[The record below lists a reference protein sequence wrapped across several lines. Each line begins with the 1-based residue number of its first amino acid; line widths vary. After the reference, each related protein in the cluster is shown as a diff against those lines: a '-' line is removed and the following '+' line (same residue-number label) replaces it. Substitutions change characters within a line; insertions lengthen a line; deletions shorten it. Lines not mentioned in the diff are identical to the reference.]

1 MSEEV
6 NLSEESNNSENEANN
21 PENEAN
27 NSENEPLDQ
36 KELLEDVAEIRQM
49 IHQQR
54 FAECN
59 PMLFAIIKNCPNQQ
73 PYIHRLVQGLLSTV
87 IANLSLFQRKKM
99 SSVMLGFLKQDA
111 KAIKEFEIPET
122 TPETRAKLVS
132 EAISELDQFL
142 VDVEMDIRSELGVF
156 KDLKKKGEEIDV
168 KEVKPTLEK
177 FVSREAMLFLN
188 HDLSKEEQDQAS
200 ATLYQEW
207 EECREKIFGR
217 FVSSGHWNDEER
229 AEVKDTILSPT
240 VDSLTS
246 QLLVS
251 AITLSAATVFDMG
264 KFTLLYDI
272 YRQTDDDEVKVRALL
287 GWLLVSMNSSC
298 YEQHPDFLSFAEQL
312 TEDCKNDSDLLAEII
327 KAQKMLAV
335 TVFSEQKSIDY
346 TNDIM
351 SSLSKRFLGDLKNKV
366 ADLLEADEDMRNIFG
381 VEDDEETSDEE
392 SPIRSVDINTDEDG
406 DPALN
411 VGVDSPLSMD
421 EMMDKGIDILLPQFK
436 MLRDQTEFFTHLYNW
451 FMPFYLKNPHIT
463 EALGF
468 VDEKRKFC
476 KAFCSTARSCPADA
490 YSLANLI
497 VSHPNEIPENIVDC
511 YDDPEDEEDGSK
523 PADEEEIVNEFFKE
537 PEEHRAKRIRINY
550 IRNLLR
556 FSKFYKEKDEL
567 FTILDELDDDKPA
580 YAVLAG
586 PLFQDE
592 FFDKYRMAIARYSFR
607 REFPDMVDVM
617 LEGVPCDT
625 LEMHFMKGWV
635 CMQKE
640 DDHSLRMAVDHFK
653 EMLKMQPDMKPVYLQ
668 LGICYRKLCQVD
680 EYLENFDKLMEFK
693 DSFSEEELFE
703 LKLEKLKFI
712 VMNNRLEEAMPLAY
726 ELDYT
731 HPESQMAGA
740 LLTQLLIKI
749 GGEHTEGNFQKA
761 HQRLDEYFAE
771 VNELFGS
778 FEKMKKSGKDPKN
791 MMMQAMDL
799 FFKMMKNDKAAEAYN
814 NYSLGLLALIEH
826 QPKKAVGP
834 FFRAYA
840 YYEDKDQDVF
850 FEVLREDY
858 KWLKNYGCSFTDIM
872 IIYNQVVAEHQQSQ
886 EELKKYADKSE

>member
-6 NLSEESNNSENEANN
+6 NLSEESNN
-21 PENEAN
+21 PEEV
-27 NSENEPLDQ
+27 LDQ
-36 KELLEDVAEIRQM
+36 DELLEKIDEMRQL

-54 FAECN
+54 FTECKPLLVAVFTPLPSN
-59 PMLFAIIKNCPNQQ
+59 KQYVN
-73 PYIHRLVQGLLSTV
+73 RLLQSLLTALA
-87 IANLSLFQRKKM
+87 ANMSLFQRKKIPDG
-99 SSVMLGFLKQDA
+99 VFGFPLQH
-111 KAIKEFEIPET
+111 IKSFEELDIPEM
-122 TPETRAKLVS
+122 TPETRAKYIS
-132 EAISELDQFL
+132 SAISGLDQL
-142 VDVEMDIRSELGVF
+142 LEDIEMDIRSDQGVF
-156 KDLKKKGEEIDV
+156 KDLKKQGEAIDI

-217 FVSSGHWNDEER
+217 FVSSGYWNDEER
-229 AEVKDTILSPT
+229 AVVKDTILSPT

-272 YRQTDDDEVKVRALL
+272 YRLADDDEVKVRALL
-287 GWLLVSMNSSC
+287 GWLLVSTNCGC
-298 YEQHPDFLSFAEQL
+298 YEQQPDFRSFAEQL
-312 TEDCKNDSDLLAEII
+312 TEDCKNDPDLLADII

-351 SSLSKRFLGDLKNKV
+351 ASLSKRFLGDLKDKV
-366 ADLLEADEDMRNIFG
+366 ADLLEADEDMRNIF
-381 VEDDEETSDEE
+381 EIDEDEETSEE

-406 DPALN
+406 IDNLDA
-411 VGVDSPLSMD
+411 DIESPLSMD

-511 YDDPEDEEDGSK
+511 YDDPEDEGDGSE

-537 PEEHRAKRIRINY
+537 PGEHRAKRIRINY
-550 IRNLLR
+550 IRNLMR
-556 FSKFYKEKDEL
+556 FSKFYTAKDEI
-567 FTILDELDDDKPA
+567 FNILDELDDDKPA

-586 PLFQDE
+586 PLFQDK

-607 REFPDMVDVM
+607 REFPDLVEVM

-635 CMQKE
+635 CMQKG
-640 DDHSLRMAVDHFK
+640 DNHSLCMAVDHFK
-653 EMLKMQPDMKPVYLQ
+653 KMLKIKPDMKQVYLQ
-668 LGICYRKLCQVD
+668 LGICYRNLIQVD

-703 LKLEKLKFI
+703 LKLDKLKFI
-712 VMNNRLEEAMPLAY
+712 VMNNRFEEAMPLAY

-731 HPESQMAGA
+731 HPENQMAGA

-749 GGEHTEGNFQKA
+749 GGEHAEENFLKA

-771 VNELFGS
+771 ANELFGS
-778 FEKMKKSGKDPKN
+778 FDKMKKEGKDTKN

-826 QPKKAVGP
+826 QPKKAMGP

-840 YYEDKDQDVF
+840 YYVEKDENVF
-850 FEVLREDY
+850 FEALKEDY
-858 KWLKNYGCSFTDIM
+858 KWLKNYGCSYTDLM
-872 IIYNQVVAEHQQSQ
+872 IIYNQVVAEHQKSQ
-886 EELKKYADKSE
+886 EEIKKYADKSE

>member
-6 NLSEESNNSENEANN
+6 NLSEESNN
-21 PENEAN
+21 PEEDV
-27 NSENEPLDQ
+27 LDQ
-36 KELLEDVAEIRQM
+36 DFLLEKVDEMRDL

-54 FAECN
+54 FTECK
-59 PMLFAIIKNCPNQQ
+59 PILVEIFENCPNHKQ
-73 PYIHRLVQGLLSTV
+73 YMRRLMHGLLKTV
-87 IANLSLFQRKKM
+87 LANMSLLQCKKLPDD
-99 SSVMLGFLKQDA
+99 MLGFLKQYVKPSEELD
-111 KAIKEFEIPET
+111 IPEM
-122 TPETRAKLVS
+122 TPEARTKFVFGAV
-132 EAISELDQFL
+132 SELDQLL
-142 VDVEMDIRSELGVF
+142 VDIEMDIRSDQGIF
-156 KDLKKKGEEIDV
+156 KDLKKQGEAIDI

-200 ATLYQEW
+200 ARLYQEW
-207 EECREKIFGR
+207 EVYREKIFDR
-217 FVSSGHWNDEER
+217 FVSSGYWNNEER
-229 AEVKDTILSPT
+229 AVVKDTILSPT

-272 YRQTDDDEVKVRALL
+272 YRLADDDEVKVRALL
-287 GWLLVSMNSSC
+287 GWLLVSTNCGS
-298 YEQHPDFLSFAEQL
+298 YEQQPDFRSFAEQL
-312 TEDCKNDSDLLAEII
+312 TEDCKNDPDLLAEII

-351 SSLSKRFLGDLKNKV
+351 ASLSKRFLDDLRDKV

-381 VEDDEETSDEE
+381 IEDDEETSEE
-392 SPIRSVDINTDEDG
+392 SPIRSDDTNTDEDRIPNL
-406 DPALN
+406 DA
-411 VGVDSPLSMD
+411 DIESPLSMD

-511 YDDPEDEEDGSK
+511 YDDPEDEEDGSES
-523 PADEEEIVNEFFKE
+523 ADEEEIVKEFFNE

-550 IRNLLR
+550 IRNLMR
-556 FSKFYKEKDEL
+556 FSKFYTAKDEI
-567 FTILDELDDDKPA
+567 FNIFDELDDDKPA

-586 PLFQDE
+586 PLFLDE
-592 FFDKYRMAIARYSFR
+592 FFDKYRMVIARFSFR
-607 REFPDMVDVM
+607 REFPDLVEVM

-635 CMQKE
+635 CMQKG
-640 DDHSLRMAVDHFK
+640 DNHSLRMAVDYFK
-653 EMLKMQPDMKPVYLQ
+653 KMLKIKPDMKQVYLQ
-668 LGICYRKLCQVD
+668 LGTCYRNLIQVD

-703 LKLEKLKFI
+703 LKLDKLKFI
-712 VMNNRLEEAMPLAY
+712 VMNNRFEEAMPLAY

-731 HPESQMAGA
+731 HPENQMAGA

-749 GGEHTEGNFQKA
+749 GGEHAEENFQKA

-778 FEKMKKSGKDPKN
+778 FEKMKKAGKDTKN

-799 FFKMMKNDKAAEAYN
+799 FFKMMKNDKLAEAYN

-826 QPKKAVGP
+826 QPKKAMGP
-834 FFRAYA
+834 FFRVYA
-840 YYEDKDQDVF
+840 YYVEKDENVF
-850 FEVLREDY
+850 FEALKEDY
-858 KWLKNYGCSFTDIM
+858 KWLKNYGCSYTDLM
-872 IIYNQVVAEHQQSQ
+872 IIYNQVVAEHQKSQ
-886 EELKKYADKSE
+886 EEIKKYADKSE

>member
-6 NLSEESNNSENEANN
+6 NLSEESNSQEEV
-21 PENEAN
+21 
-27 NSENEPLDQ
+27 LDQ
-36 KELLEDVAEIRQM
+36 DFLLEKVDEMRDL

-54 FAECN
+54 FAECK
-59 PMLFAIIKNCPNQQ
+59 PMLVAIFENCPNHKQ
-73 PYIHRLVQGLLSTV
+73 YMRRLMHGLLTTV
-87 IANLSLFQRKKM
+87 LANMSLLQRKKLPDD
-99 SSVMLGFLKQDA
+99 MLGILKQYVKPSEELD
-111 KAIKEFEIPET
+111 IPAM
-122 TPETRAKLVS
+122 TPEARTKFVFGAV
-132 EAISELDQFL
+132 SELDQL
-142 VDVEMDIRSELGVF
+142 LEDIEMDIRSEQGIF
-156 KDLKKKGEEIDV
+156 KDLKKLGEEIDI
-168 KEVKPTLEK
+168 KEVKPTLER

-200 ATLYQEW
+200 ARLYQEW
-207 EECREKIFGR
+207 EEYREKIFDR
-217 FVSSGHWNDEER
+217 FVTAGYWNDEER
-229 AEVKDTILSPT
+229 AVVKDTILSPT

-272 YRQTDDDEVKVRALL
+272 YRLADDDEVKVRALL
-287 GWLLVSMNSSC
+287 GWLLVSTNCGC
-298 YEQHPDFLSFAEQL
+298 YEQQPDFRSFAEQL
-312 TEDCKNDSDLLAEII
+312 TEDCKNDPDLLAEII

-351 SSLSKRFLGDLKNKV
+351 ASLSKRFLGDLKDKV
-366 ADLLEADEDMRNIFG
+366 ANLLEADEDMQNIFG
-381 VEDDEETSDEE
+381 IEDDEETSEE

-406 DPALN
+406 IPNLD
-411 VGVDSPLSMD
+411 VDMDSPLSMD

-511 YDDPEDEEDGSK
+511 YDDPEDEEDGSES
-523 PADEEEIVNEFFKE
+523 ADEEEIVNEFFKE
-537 PEEHRAKRIRINY
+537 PGEHRAKRIRINY

-556 FSKFYKEKDEL
+556 FSKFYTAKDEI
-567 FTILDELDDDKPA
+567 FNILDELDDDKPA

-607 REFPDMVDVM
+607 REFPDLVEVM

-635 CMQKE
+635 CMQKG

-653 EMLKMQPDMKPVYLQ
+653 KMLKIKPDMKQVYLQ
-668 LGICYRKLCQVD
+668 LGICYRNLIQVD

-703 LKLEKLKFI
+703 LKLDKLKFI
-712 VMNNRLEEAMPLAY
+712 VMNNRFEEAMPLAY

-731 HPESQMAGA
+731 HPENQMAGA

-749 GGEHTEGNFQKA
+749 GGEHAEENFQKA

-771 VNELFGS
+771 ANELFGS
-778 FEKMKKSGKDPKN
+778 FEKMKKEGKDTKN

-826 QPKKAVGP
+826 QPKKAMGP

-840 YYEDKDQDVF
+840 YYVEKDENVF
-850 FEVLREDY
+850 FEALKEDY
-858 KWLKNYGCSFTDIM
+858 KWLKNYGCSYTDLM
-872 IIYNQVVAEHQQSQ
+872 IIYNQVVAEHQQT
-886 EELKKYADKSE
+886 EDELKKYADKSE

>member
-6 NLSEESNNSENEANN
+6 NLSEESNSQEEV
-21 PENEAN
+21 
-27 NSENEPLDQ
+27 LDQ
-36 KELLEDVAEIRQM
+36 DFLLEKVDEMRDL

-54 FAECN
+54 FAECK
-59 PMLFAIIKNCPNQQ
+59 PMLVAIFENCPNHKQ
-73 PYIHRLVQGLLSTV
+73 YMRRLMHGLLTTV
-87 IANLSLFQRKKM
+87 LANMSLLQRKKLPDD
-99 SSVMLGFLKQDA
+99 MLGILKQYVKPSEELD
-111 KAIKEFEIPET
+111 IPEM
-122 TPETRAKLVS
+122 TPEARMKFVFGAV
-132 EAISELDQFL
+132 SELDQLL
-142 VDVEMDIRSELGVF
+142 VDIEMDIRSEQGIF
-156 KDLKKKGEEIDV
+156 KDLKKQGEAIDI

-188 HDLSKEEQDQAS
+188 HDLSKEEQNQAS
-200 ATLYQEW
+200 ARLYQEW
-207 EECREKIFGR
+207 EEYREKIFDR
-217 FVSSGHWNDEER
+217 FVTAGYWNDEER
-229 AEVKDTILSPT
+229 AVVKDTILSPT

-272 YRQTDDDEVKVRALL
+272 YRLADDDEVKVRALL
-287 GWLLVSMNSSC
+287 GWLLVSTNCGC
-298 YEQHPDFLSFAEQL
+298 YEQQPDFRSFAEQL

-351 SSLSKRFLGDLKNKV
+351 SSLSKRFLGDLKDKV
-366 ADLLEADEDMRNIFG
+366 ANLLEADEDMQNIFG
-381 VEDDEETSDEE
+381 IEDDEETSEE

-406 DPALN
+406 IPNLD
-411 VGVDSPLSMD
+411 VDMDSPLSMD

-511 YDDPEDEEDGSK
+511 YDDPEDEGDGSE

-537 PEEHRAKRIRINY
+537 PGEHRAKRIRINY

-556 FSKFYKEKDEL
+556 FSKFYTAKDEI
-567 FTILDELDDDKPA
+567 FNILDELDDDKPA

-607 REFPDMVDVM
+607 REFPDLVDV
-617 LEGVPCDT
+617 LLKGVPCDS
-625 LEMHFMKGWV
+625 LEMHFMQGWV
-635 CMQKE
+635 CIQKG

-653 EMLKMQPDMKPVYLQ
+653 KMLKIKPDMKQVYLQ
-668 LGICYRKLCQVD
+668 LGICYRNLIQVD

-703 LKLEKLKFI
+703 LKLDKLKFI
-712 VMNNRLEEAMPLAY
+712 VMNNRFEEAMPLAY

-731 HPESQMAGA
+731 HPENQMAGA

-749 GGEHTEGNFQKA
+749 GGEHAEENFQKA

-771 VNELFGS
+771 ANELFGS
-778 FEKMKKSGKDPKN
+778 FEKMKKEGKDTKN

-826 QPKKAVGP
+826 QPKKAMGP

-840 YYEDKDQDVF
+840 YYVEKDENVF
-850 FEVLREDY
+850 FEALKEDY
-858 KWLKNYGCSFTDIM
+858 KWLKNYGCSYTDLM
-872 IIYNQVVAEHQQSQ
+872 IIYNQIVAEHQQSQ
-886 EELKKYADKSE
+886 EEIKKYADKSE

>member
-6 NLSEESNNSENEANN
+6 NLSEESNN
-21 PENEAN
+21 PEEV
-27 NSENEPLDQ
+27 LDQ
-36 KELLEDVAEIRQM
+36 DELLEKIDEMRQL

-54 FAECN
+54 FTECKPLLVAVFTPLPSN
-59 PMLFAIIKNCPNQQ
+59 KQYVN
-73 PYIHRLVQGLLSTV
+73 RLLQSLLTALA
-87 IANLSLFQRKKM
+87 ANMSLFQRKKIPDG
-99 SSVMLGFLKQDA
+99 VFGFPLQHNKS
-111 KAIKEFEIPET
+111 FEELDIPEM
-122 TPETRAKLVS
+122 TPETRAKYIS
-132 EAISELDQFL
+132 SAISGLDQL
-142 VDVEMDIRSELGVF
+142 LEDIEMDIRSDQGVF
-156 KDLKKKGEEIDV
+156 KDLKKQGEAIDI

-200 ATLYQEW
+200 ARLYQEW

-217 FVSSGHWNDEER
+217 FVSSGYWNDEER
-229 AEVKDTILSPT
+229 AVVKDTILSPT

-272 YRQTDDDEVKVRALL
+272 YRLADDDEVKVRALL
-287 GWLLVSMNSSC
+287 GWLLVSTNCGC
-298 YEQHPDFLSFAEQL
+298 YEQQPDFRSFAEQL

-351 SSLSKRFLGDLKNKV
+351 ASLSKRFLGDLKDKV
-366 ADLLEADEDMRNIFG
+366 ANLLEADEDMRNIF
-381 VEDDEETSDEE
+381 EIDEDEETSEEE

-406 DPALN
+406 VDNLN

-436 MLRDQTEFFTHLYNW
+436 MLRDQTDFFTHLYNW
-451 FMPFYLKNPHIT
+451 FMPFYLKNPHVT

-497 VSHPNEIPENIVDC
+497 ISHPNEIPENIVDC
-511 YDDPEDEEDGSK
+511 YDDPEDEGDGSE

-537 PEEHRAKRIRINY
+537 PGEHRAKRIRINY

-556 FSKFYKEKDEL
+556 FSKFYKGKDEL

-607 REFPDMVDVM
+607 REFPDMVEVM

-640 DDHSLRMAVDHFK
+640 DDHSLRMAVSHFK
-653 EMLKMQPDMKPVYLQ
+653 EMLKMQPDMKQVYLQ
-668 LGICYRKLCQVD
+668 LGICYRNLIQVD

-703 LKLEKLKFI
+703 LKLDKLKFI
-712 VMNNRLEEAMPLAY
+712 VMNNRFEEAMPLAY

-731 HPESQMAGA
+731 HPENQMAGA

-749 GGEHTEGNFQKA
+749 GGEHAEENFQKA

-771 VNELFGS
+771 ANELFGS
-778 FEKMKKSGKDPKN
+778 FEKMKKEGKDTKN

-826 QPKKAVGP
+826 QPKKALEP

-840 YYEDKDQDVF
+840 YYVEKDENVF
-850 FEVLREDY
+850 FEALKEDY
-858 KWLKNYGCSFTDIM
+858 KWLKNYGCSYTDLM
-872 IIYNQVVAEHQQSQ
+872 IIYNQVVAEHQQT
-886 EELKKYADKSE
+886 EDELKKYADKSE

>member
-6 NLSEESNNSENEANN
+6 NLSEESNN
-21 PENEAN
+21 PEEDV
-27 NSENEPLDQ
+27 LDQ
-36 KELLEDVAEIRQM
+36 DFLLEKVDEMRQL

-54 FAECN
+54 FSECK
-59 PMLFAIIKNCPNQQ
+59 PMLVEVFTPFSSNKQYINRLMQSLLTSLFANM
-73 PYIHRLVQGLLSTV
+73 
-87 IANLSLFQRKKM
+87 SLFQRKKIPDGVFGIPIQHNK
-99 SSVMLGFLKQDA
+99 S
-111 KAIKEFEIPET
+111 FEELDIPEM
-122 TPETRAKLVS
+122 TPEARAKYIS
-132 EAISELDQFL
+132 NAISELDQL
-142 VDVEMDIRSELGVF
+142 LEDIEMDIRSEQGIF
-156 KDLKKKGEEIDV
+156 KDLKKQGEEIDI

-188 HDLSKEEQDQAS
+188 HDLSKEDQDQAS
-200 ATLYQEW
+200 ARLYQEW
-207 EECREKIFGR
+207 EEYREKIFDR
-217 FVSSGHWNDEER
+217 FVSSGYWNDEER
-229 AEVKDTILSPT
+229 AVVKDTILSPT

-272 YRQTDDDEVKVRALL
+272 YRLADDDEVKVRALL
-287 GWLLVSMNSSC
+287 GWLLVSTNCGC
-298 YEQHPDFLSFAEQL
+298 YEQQPDFRSFAEQL

-351 SSLSKRFLGDLKNKV
+351 SSLSKRFLGDLKDKV
-366 ADLLEADEDMRNIFG
+366 ADLLEADEDMRNLFEID
-381 VEDDEETSDEE
+381 EDEETSEEE

-406 DPALN
+406 VDNLN

-436 MLRDQTEFFTHLYNW
+436 MLRDQTDFFTHLYNW
-451 FMPFYLKNPHIT
+451 FMPFYLKNPHVT

-497 VSHPNEIPENIVDC
+497 ISHPNEIPENIVDC
-511 YDDPEDEEDGSK
+511 YDDPEDEGDGSE

-537 PEEHRAKRIRINY
+537 PGEHRAKRIRINY

-607 REFPDMVDVM
+607 REFPDLVEVM

-640 DDHSLRMAVDHFK
+640 DDHSLRMAVSHFK
-653 EMLKMQPDMKPVYLQ
+653 KMLKIKPDMKQVYLQ
-668 LGICYRKLCQVD
+668 LGICYRNLIQVD

-703 LKLEKLKFI
+703 LKLDKLKFI
-712 VMNNRLEEAMPLAY
+712 VMNNRFEEAMPLAY

-731 HPESQMAGA
+731 HPENQMAGA

-749 GGEHTEGNFQKA
+749 GGEHAEENFQKA

-771 VNELFGS
+771 ANELFGS
-778 FEKMKKSGKDPKN
+778 FEKMKKEGKDTKN

-826 QPKKAVGP
+826 QPKKAMGP

-840 YYEDKDQDVF
+840 YYVEKDENVF
-850 FEVLREDY
+850 FEALKEDY
-858 KWLKNYGCSFTDIM
+858 KWLKNYGCSYTDLM
-872 IIYNQVVAEHQQSQ
+872 IIYNQVVAEHQKSQ
-886 EELKKYADKSE
+886 EEIKKYADKSE

>member
-6 NLSEESNNSENEANN
+6 NLSEESNN
-21 PENEAN
+21 PEEDV
-27 NSENEPLDQ
+27 LDQ
-36 KELLEDVAEIRQM
+36 DFLLEKVDEMRDL

-54 FAECN
+54 FTECK
-59 PMLFAIIKNCPNQQ
+59 PILVAIFENCPNHKQ
-73 PYIHRLVQGLLSTV
+73 YMRRLMHGLLKTV
-87 IANLSLFQRKKM
+87 LANMSLLQCKKLPDD
-99 SSVMLGFLKQDA
+99 MLGFLKQYVKPSEELD
-111 KAIKEFEIPET
+111 IPEM
-122 TPETRAKLVS
+122 TPEARTKFVFGAV
-132 EAISELDQFL
+132 SELDQLL
-142 VDVEMDIRSELGVF
+142 VDIEMDIRSDQGIF
-156 KDLKKKGEEIDV
+156 KDLKKQGEAIDI

-200 ATLYQEW
+200 ARLYQEW
-207 EECREKIFGR
+207 EEYREKIFDR
-217 FVSSGHWNDEER
+217 FVSSGYWNNEER
-229 AEVKDTILSPT
+229 AVVKDTILSPT

-272 YRQTDDDEVKVRALL
+272 YRLADDDEVKVRALL
-287 GWLLVSMNSSC
+287 GWLLVSTNCGC
-298 YEQHPDFLSFAEQL
+298 YEQQPDFRSFAEQL
-312 TEDCKNDSDLLAEII
+312 TEDCKNDPDLLAEII

-351 SSLSKRFLGDLKNKV
+351 ASLSKRFLDDLRDKV

-381 VEDDEETSDEE
+381 IEDDEETSEE
-392 SPIRSVDINTDEDG
+392 SPIRSDDTNTDEDRIPNL
-406 DPALN
+406 DA
-411 VGVDSPLSMD
+411 DIESPLSMD

-511 YDDPEDEEDGSK
+511 YDDPEDEEDGSES
-523 PADEEEIVNEFFKE
+523 ADEEEIVKEFFNE

-550 IRNLLR
+550 IRNLMR
-556 FSKFYKEKDEL
+556 FSKFYTAKDEI
-567 FTILDELDDDKPA
+567 FNIFDELDDDKPA

-607 REFPDMVDVM
+607 REFPDLVEVM

-635 CMQKE
+635 CMQKG
-640 DDHSLRMAVDHFK
+640 DNHSLRMAVDHFK
-653 EMLKMQPDMKPVYLQ
+653 KMLKIKPDMKQVYLQ
-668 LGICYRKLCQVD
+668 LGTCYRNLIQVD

-703 LKLEKLKFI
+703 LKLDKLKFI
-712 VMNNRLEEAMPLAY
+712 VMNNRFEEAMPLAY

-731 HPESQMAGA
+731 HPENQMAGA

-749 GGEHTEGNFQKA
+749 GGEHAEENFQKA

-778 FEKMKKSGKDPKN
+778 FEKMKKAGKDTKN

-799 FFKMMKNDKAAEAYN
+799 FFKMMKNDKLAEAYN

-826 QPKKAVGP
+826 QPKKAMGP
-834 FFRAYA
+834 FFRVYA
-840 YYEDKDQDVF
+840 YYVEKDENVF
-850 FEVLREDY
+850 FEALKEDY
-858 KWLKNYGCSFTDIM
+858 KWLKNYGCSYTDLM
-872 IIYNQVVAEHQQSQ
+872 IIYNQVVAEHQKSQ
-886 EELKKYADKSE
+886 EEIKKYADKSE

>member
-6 NLSEESNNSENEANN
+6 NLSEESNN
-21 PENEAN
+21 PEEDV
-27 NSENEPLDQ
+27 LDQ
-36 KELLEDVAEIRQM
+36 DFLLEKVDEMRDL

-54 FAECN
+54 FTECK
-59 PMLFAIIKNCPNQQ
+59 PILVAIFENCPNHKQ
-73 PYIHRLVQGLLSTV
+73 YMRRLMHGLLKTV
-87 IANLSLFQRKKM
+87 LANMSLLQCKKLPDD
-99 SSVMLGFLKQDA
+99 MLGFLKQYVKPSEELD
-111 KAIKEFEIPET
+111 IPEM
-122 TPETRAKLVS
+122 TPEARTKFVFGAV
-132 EAISELDQFL
+132 SELDQLL
-142 VDVEMDIRSELGVF
+142 VDIEMDIRSDQGIF
-156 KDLKKKGEEIDV
+156 KDLKKQGEAIDI

-200 ATLYQEW
+200 ARLYQEW
-207 EECREKIFGR
+207 EEYREKIFDR
-217 FVSSGHWNDEER
+217 FVSSGYWNNEER
-229 AEVKDTILSPT
+229 AVVKDTILSPT

-272 YRQTDDDEVKVRALL
+272 YRLADDDEVKVRALL
-287 GWLLVSMNSSC
+287 GWLLVSTNCGS
-298 YEQHPDFLSFAEQL
+298 YEQQPDFRSFAEQL
-312 TEDCKNDSDLLAEII
+312 TEDCKNDPDLLAEII

-351 SSLSKRFLGDLKNKV
+351 ASLSKRFLDDLRDKV

-381 VEDDEETSDEE
+381 IEDDEETSEE
-392 SPIRSVDINTDEDG
+392 SPIRSDDTNTDEDRIPNL
-406 DPALN
+406 DA
-411 VGVDSPLSMD
+411 DIESPLSMD

-497 VSHPNEIPENIVDC
+497 VSHSNEIPENIVDC
-511 YDDPEDEEDGSK
+511 YDDPEDEEDGSES
-523 PADEEEIVNEFFKE
+523 ADEEEIVKEFFNE

-550 IRNLLR
+550 IRNLMR
-556 FSKFYKEKDEL
+556 FSKFYTAKDEI
-567 FTILDELDDDKPA
+567 FNIFDELDDDKPA

-592 FFDKYRMAIARYSFR
+592 FFDKYRMAIARFSFR
-607 REFPDMVDVM
+607 REFPDLVEVM

-635 CMQKE
+635 CMQRG
-640 DDHSLRMAVDHFK
+640 DNHSLRMAVDYFK
-653 EMLKMQPDMKPVYLQ
+653 KMLKIKPDMKQVYLQ
-668 LGICYRKLCQVD
+668 LGTCYRNLIQVD

-703 LKLEKLKFI
+703 LKLDKLKFI
-712 VMNNRLEEAMPLAY
+712 VMNNRFEEAMPLAY

-731 HPESQMAGA
+731 HPENQMAGA

-749 GGEHTEGNFQKA
+749 GGEHAEENFQKA

-778 FEKMKKSGKDPKN
+778 FEKMKKAGKDTKN

-799 FFKMMKNDKAAEAYN
+799 FFKMMKNDKLAEAYN

-826 QPKKAVGP
+826 QPKKAMGP
-834 FFRAYA
+834 FFRVYA
-840 YYEDKDQDVF
+840 YYVEKDENVF
-850 FEVLREDY
+850 FEALKEDY
-858 KWLKNYGCSFTDIM
+858 KWLKNYGCSYTDLM
-872 IIYNQVVAEHQQSQ
+872 IIYNQVVAEHQKSQ
-886 EELKKYADKSE
+886 EEIKKYADKSE

>member
-6 NLSEESNNSENEANN
+6 NLSEESNN
-21 PENEAN
+21 PEEV
-27 NSENEPLDQ
+27 LDQ
-36 KELLEDVAEIRQM
+36 DELLEKIDEMRQL

-54 FAECN
+54 FTECKPLLVAVFTPLPSN
-59 PMLFAIIKNCPNQQ
+59 KQYVN
-73 PYIHRLVQGLLSTV
+73 RLLQSLLTALA
-87 IANLSLFQRKKM
+87 ANMSLFQRKKIPDG
-99 SSVMLGFLKQDA
+99 VFGFPLQH
-111 KAIKEFEIPET
+111 IKSFEELDIPEM
-122 TPETRAKLVS
+122 TPETRAKYIS
-132 EAISELDQFL
+132 SAISGLDQL
-142 VDVEMDIRSELGVF
+142 LEDIEMDIRSDQGVF
-156 KDLKKKGEEIDV
+156 KDLKKQGEAIDI

-200 ATLYQEW
+200 ARLYQEW
-207 EECREKIFGR
+207 EEYREKIFGR
-217 FVSSGHWNDEER
+217 FVSSGHWTDEEC
-229 AEVKDTILSPT
+229 AAVKDSILSPT

-264 KFTLLYDI
+264 KFTLLYGI

-287 GWLLVSMNSSC
+287 GWLLVSMNSSY
-298 YEQHPDFLSFAEQL
+298 YEQQPDFRSFAEQL
-312 TEDCKNDSDLLAEII
+312 TEDCKNDQDLLADII

-366 ADLLEADEDMRNIFG
+366 ADLLDADEDMRNLFEID
-381 VEDDEETSDEE
+381 EDEETSEEE

-406 DPALN
+406 VDNLN

-436 MLRDQTEFFTHLYNW
+436 MLRDQTDFFTHLYNW
-451 FMPFYLKNPHIT
+451 FMPFYLKNPHVT

-497 VSHPNEIPENIVDC
+497 ISHPNEIPENIVDC
-511 YDDPEDEEDGSK
+511 YDDPEDEGDGSE

-537 PEEHRAKRIRINY
+537 PGEHRAKRIRINY

-556 FSKFYKEKDEL
+556 FSKFYKGKDEL
-567 FTILDELDDDKPA
+567 FTILDELDDNKPA

-607 REFPDMVDVM
+607 REFPDMVEVM

-640 DDHSLRMAVDHFK
+640 DDHSLRMAVSHFK
-653 EMLKMQPDMKPVYLQ
+653 EMLKMQPDMKQVYLQ
-668 LGICYRKLCQVD
+668 LGICYRNLIQVD

-703 LKLEKLKFI
+703 LKLDKLKFI
-712 VMNNRLEEAMPLAY
+712 VMNNRFEEAMPLAY

-731 HPESQMAGA
+731 HPENQMAGA

-749 GGEHTEGNFQKA
+749 GGEHAEENFQKA

-771 VNELFGS
+771 ANELFGS
-778 FEKMKKSGKDPKN
+778 FEKMKKEGKDTKN

-826 QPKKAVGP
+826 QPKKALEP

-840 YYEDKDQDVF
+840 YYVEKDENVF
-850 FEVLREDY
+850 FEALKEDY
-858 KWLKNYGCSFTDIM
+858 KWLKNYGCSYTDLM
-872 IIYNQVVAEHQQSQ
+872 IIYNQVVAEHQQT
-886 EELKKYADKSE
+886 EDELKKYADKSE

>member
-6 NLSEESNNSENEANN
+6 NLSEESNN
-21 PENEAN
+21 PEEVLA
-27 NSENEPLDQ
+27 Q
-36 KELLEDVAEIRQM
+36 KELLEDVVEIRQM

-59 PMLFAIIKNCPNQQ
+59 PMLFAIVKNSPNHQ

-87 IANLSLFQRKKM
+87 IASLSLFQRKKI
-99 SSVMLGFLKQDA
+99 STEMLGFLKLDA
-111 KAIKEFEIPET
+111 KAVKEFKIPET
-122 TPETRAKLVS
+122 TPEGRAKLVS

-142 VDVEMDIRSELGVF
+142 VDIEMDIRSEQGIF
-156 KDLKKKGEEIDV
+156 KDLKKQGEEIDI

-200 ATLYQEW
+200 ARLYQEW
-207 EECREKIFGR
+207 EEYREKIFDR
-217 FVSSGHWNDEER
+217 FVSSGYWNDEER
-229 AEVKDTILSPT
+229 AVVKDTILSPT

-272 YRQTDDDEVKVRALL
+272 YRLADDDEVKVRALL
-287 GWLLVSMNSSC
+287 GWLLVSTNCGC
-298 YEQHPDFLSFAEQL
+298 YEQQPDFRSFAEQL
-312 TEDCKNDSDLLAEII
+312 TEDCKNDQDLLAEII

-351 SSLSKRFLGDLKNKV
+351 ASLSKRFLGDLKDKV
-366 ADLLEADEDMRNIFG
+366 ANLLEADEDMQNIFG
-381 VEDDEETSDEE
+381 IEDDEETSEE

-406 DPALN
+406 IPNLD
-411 VGVDSPLSMD
+411 VDMDSPLSMD

-436 MLRDQTEFFTHLYNW
+436 MLRDQTDFFTHLYNW

-511 YDDPEDEEDGSK
+511 YDDPEDEGDGSE

-537 PEEHRAKRIRINY
+537 PGEHRAKRIRINY

-556 FSKFYKEKDEL
+556 FSKFYTAKDEI
-567 FTILDELDDDKPA
+567 FNILDELDDDKPA

-592 FFDKYRMAIARYSFR
+592 FFDKYHMAIARYSFR
-607 REFPDMVDVM
+607 REFPDLVEVM

-635 CMQKE
+635 CMQKG

-653 EMLKMQPDMKPVYLQ
+653 KMLKIKPDMKQVYLQ
-668 LGICYRKLCQVD
+668 LGICYRNLIQVD

-703 LKLEKLKFI
+703 LKLDKLKFI
-712 VMNNRLEEAMPLAY
+712 VMNNRFEEAMPLAY

-731 HPESQMAGA
+731 HPENQMAGA

-749 GGEHTEGNFQKA
+749 GGEHAEENFQKA

-771 VNELFGS
+771 ANELFGS
-778 FEKMKKSGKDPKN
+778 FEKMKKEGKDTKN

-799 FFKMMKNDKAAEAYN
+799 FFKMMKNDKLAEAYN

-826 QPKKAVGP
+826 QPKKAMGP

-840 YYEDKDQDVF
+840 YYVEKDENVF
-850 FEVLREDY
+850 FEALKEDY
-858 KWLKNYGCSFTDIM
+858 KWLKNYGCSYTDLM
-872 IIYNQVVAEHQQSQ
+872 IIYNQVVAEHQKSQ
-886 EELKKYADKSE
+886 EEIKKYADKSE

>member
-6 NLSEESNNSENEANN
+6 NLSEESNN
-21 PENEAN
+21 PEEDV
-27 NSENEPLDQ
+27 LDQ
-36 KELLEDVAEIRQM
+36 DFLLEKVDEMRDL

-54 FAECN
+54 FTECK
-59 PMLFAIIKNCPNQQ
+59 PILVAIFENCPNHKQ
-73 PYIHRLVQGLLSTV
+73 YMRRLMHGLLKTV
-87 IANLSLFQRKKM
+87 LANMSLLQCKKLPDD
-99 SSVMLGFLKQDA
+99 MLGFLKQYVKPSEELD
-111 KAIKEFEIPET
+111 IPEM
-122 TPETRAKLVS
+122 TPEARTKFVFGAV
-132 EAISELDQFL
+132 SELDQLL
-142 VDVEMDIRSELGVF
+142 VDIEMDIRSDQGIF
-156 KDLKKKGEEIDV
+156 KDLKKQGEAIDI

-200 ATLYQEW
+200 ARLYQEW
-207 EECREKIFGR
+207 EEYREKIFDR
-217 FVSSGHWNDEER
+217 FVSSGYWNNEER
-229 AEVKDTILSPT
+229 AVVKDTILSPT

-272 YRQTDDDEVKVRALL
+272 YRLADDDEVKVRALL
-287 GWLLVSMNSSC
+287 GWLLVSTNCGS
-298 YEQHPDFLSFAEQL
+298 YEQQPDFRSFAEQL
-312 TEDCKNDSDLLAEII
+312 TEDCKNDPDLLAEII

-351 SSLSKRFLGDLKNKV
+351 ASLSKRFLDDLRDKV

-381 VEDDEETSDEE
+381 IEDDEETSEE
-392 SPIRSVDINTDEDG
+392 SPIRSDDTNTDEDRIPNL
-406 DPALN
+406 DA
-411 VGVDSPLSMD
+411 DIESPLSMD

-497 VSHPNEIPENIVDC
+497 VSHSNEIPENIVDC
-511 YDDPEDEEDGSK
+511 YDDPEDEEDGSES
-523 PADEEEIVNEFFKE
+523 ADEEEIVKEFFNE

-550 IRNLLR
+550 IRNLMR
-556 FSKFYKEKDEL
+556 FSKFYTAKDEI
-567 FTILDELDDDKPA
+567 FNIFDELDDDKPA

-607 REFPDMVDVM
+607 REFPDLVEVM

-635 CMQKE
+635 CMQRG
-640 DDHSLRMAVDHFK
+640 DNHSLRMAVDHFK
-653 EMLKMQPDMKPVYLQ
+653 KMLKIKPDMKQVYLQ
-668 LGICYRKLCQVD
+668 LGTCYRNLIQVD

-703 LKLEKLKFI
+703 LKLDKLKFI
-712 VMNNRLEEAMPLAY
+712 VMNNRFEEAMPLAY

-731 HPESQMAGA
+731 HPENQMAGA

-749 GGEHTEGNFQKA
+749 GGEHAEENFQKA

-778 FEKMKKSGKDPKN
+778 FEKMKKAGKDTKN

-799 FFKMMKNDKAAEAYN
+799 FFKMMKNDKLAEAYN

-826 QPKKAVGP
+826 QPKKAMGP
-834 FFRAYA
+834 FFRVYA
-840 YYEDKDQDVF
+840 YYVEKDENVF
-850 FEVLREDY
+850 FEALKEDY
-858 KWLKNYGCSFTDIM
+858 KWLKNYGCSYTDLM
-872 IIYNQVVAEHQQSQ
+872 IIYNQVVAEHQKSQ
-886 EELKKYADKSE
+886 EEIKKYADKSE

>member
-6 NLSEESNNSENEANN
+6 NLSEESNN
-21 PENEAN
+21 PEEDV
-27 NSENEPLDQ
+27 LDQ
-36 KELLEDVAEIRQM
+36 DFLLEKVDEMRDL

-54 FAECN
+54 FTECK
-59 PMLFAIIKNCPNQQ
+59 PILVAIFENCPNHKQ
-73 PYIHRLVQGLLSTV
+73 YMRRLMHGLLKTV
-87 IANLSLFQRKKM
+87 LANMSLLQCKKLPDD
-99 SSVMLGFLKQDA
+99 MLGFLKQYVKPSEELD
-111 KAIKEFEIPET
+111 IPEM
-122 TPETRAKLVS
+122 TPEARTKFVFGAV
-132 EAISELDQFL
+132 SELDQLL
-142 VDVEMDIRSELGVF
+142 VDIEMDIRSDQGIF
-156 KDLKKKGEEIDV
+156 KDLKKQGEAIDI

-200 ATLYQEW
+200 ARLYQEW
-207 EECREKIFGR
+207 EEYREKIFDR
-217 FVSSGHWNDEER
+217 FVSSGYWNNEER
-229 AEVKDTILSPT
+229 AVVKDTILSPT

-272 YRQTDDDEVKVRALL
+272 YRLADDDEVKVRALL
-287 GWLLVSMNSSC
+287 GWLLVSTNCGS
-298 YEQHPDFLSFAEQL
+298 YEQQPDFRSFAEQL
-312 TEDCKNDSDLLAEII
+312 TEDCKNDPDLLAEII

-351 SSLSKRFLGDLKNKV
+351 ASLSKRFLDDLRDKV

-381 VEDDEETSDEE
+381 IEADEETSEE
-392 SPIRSVDINTDEDG
+392 SPIRSDDTNTDEDRIPNL
-406 DPALN
+406 DA
-411 VGVDSPLSMD
+411 DIESPLSMD

-497 VSHPNEIPENIVDC
+497 VSHSNEIPENIVDC
-511 YDDPEDEEDGSK
+511 YDDPEDEEDGSES
-523 PADEEEIVNEFFKE
+523 ADEEEIVKEFFNE

-550 IRNLLR
+550 IRNLMR
-556 FSKFYKEKDEL
+556 FSKFYTAKDEI
-567 FTILDELDDDKPA
+567 FNIFDELDDDKPA

-607 REFPDMVDVM
+607 REFPDLVEVM

-635 CMQKE
+635 CMQKG
-640 DDHSLRMAVDHFK
+640 DNHSLRMAVDHFK
-653 EMLKMQPDMKPVYLQ
+653 KMLKIKPDMKQVYLQ
-668 LGICYRKLCQVD
+668 LGTCYRNLIQVD

-703 LKLEKLKFI
+703 LKLDKLKFI
-712 VMNNRLEEAMPLAY
+712 VMNNRFEEAMPLAY

-731 HPESQMAGA
+731 HPENQMAGA

-749 GGEHTEGNFQKA
+749 GGEHAEENFQKA

-778 FEKMKKSGKDPKN
+778 FEKMKKAGKDTKN

-799 FFKMMKNDKAAEAYN
+799 FFKMMKNDKLAEAYN

-826 QPKKAVGP
+826 QPKKAMGP
-834 FFRAYA
+834 FFRVYA
-840 YYEDKDQDVF
+840 YYVEKDENVF
-850 FEVLREDY
+850 FEALKEDY
-858 KWLKNYGCSFTDIM
+858 KWLKNYGCSYTDLM
-872 IIYNQVVAEHQQSQ
+872 IIYNQVVAEHQKSQ
-886 EELKKYADKSE
+886 EEIKKYADKSE

>member
-6 NLSEESNNSENEANN
+6 NLSEESNNTEEDV
-21 PENEAN
+21 
-27 NSENEPLDQ
+27 LDQ
-36 KELLEDVAEIRQM
+36 DFLLEKVDEMRDL

-54 FAECN
+54 FTECK
-59 PMLFAIIKNCPNQQ
+59 PILVAIFENCPNHKQ
-73 PYIHRLVQGLLSTV
+73 YMRRLMHGLLKTV
-87 IANLSLFQRKKM
+87 LANMSLLQCKKLPDD
-99 SSVMLGFLKQDA
+99 MLGFLKQYVKPSEELD
-111 KAIKEFEIPET
+111 IPEM
-122 TPETRAKLVS
+122 TPEARTKFVFGAV
-132 EAISELDQFL
+132 SELDQLL
-142 VDVEMDIRSELGVF
+142 VDIEMDIRSDQGIF
-156 KDLKKKGEEIDV
+156 KDLKKQGEAIDI

-200 ATLYQEW
+200 ARLYQEW
-207 EECREKIFGR
+207 EEYREKIFDR
-217 FVSSGHWNDEER
+217 FVSSGYWNNEER
-229 AEVKDTILSPT
+229 AVVKDTILSPT

-272 YRQTDDDEVKVRALL
+272 YRLADDDEVKVRALL
-287 GWLLVSMNSSC
+287 GWLLVSTNCGS
-298 YEQHPDFLSFAEQL
+298 YEQQPDFRSFAEQL
-312 TEDCKNDSDLLAEII
+312 TEDCKNDPDLLAEII

-351 SSLSKRFLGDLKNKV
+351 ASLSKRFLDDLRDKV

-381 VEDDEETSDEE
+381 IEDDEETSEE
-392 SPIRSVDINTDEDG
+392 SPIRSDDTNTDEDRIPNL
-406 DPALN
+406 DA
-411 VGVDSPLSMD
+411 DIESPLSMD

-497 VSHPNEIPENIVDC
+497 VSHSNEIPENIVDC
-511 YDDPEDEEDGSK
+511 YDDPEDEEDGSES
-523 PADEEEIVNEFFKE
+523 ADEEEIVKEFFNE

-550 IRNLLR
+550 IRNLMR
-556 FSKFYKEKDEL
+556 FSKFYTAKDEI
-567 FTILDELDDDKPA
+567 FNIFDELDDDKPA

-592 FFDKYRMAIARYSFR
+592 FFDKYRMAIARFSFR
-607 REFPDMVDVM
+607 REFPDLVEVM

-635 CMQKE
+635 CMQKG
-640 DDHSLRMAVDHFK
+640 DNHSLRMAVDHFK
-653 EMLKMQPDMKPVYLQ
+653 KMLKIKPDMKQVYLQ
-668 LGICYRKLCQVD
+668 LGTCYRNLIQVD
-680 EYLENFDKLMEFK
+680 EYLDNFDKLMEFK

-703 LKLEKLKFI
+703 LKLDKLKFI
-712 VMNNRLEEAMPLAY
+712 VMNNRFEEAMPLAY

-731 HPESQMAGA
+731 HPENQMAGA

-749 GGEHTEGNFQKA
+749 GGEHAEENFQKA

-778 FEKMKKSGKDPKN
+778 FEKMKKAGKDTKN

-799 FFKMMKNDKAAEAYN
+799 FFKMMKNDKLAEAYN

-826 QPKKAVGP
+826 QPKKAMGP
-834 FFRAYA
+834 FFRVYA
-840 YYEDKDQDVF
+840 YYVEKDENVF
-850 FEVLREDY
+850 FEALKEDY
-858 KWLKNYGCSFTDIM
+858 KWLKNYGCSYTDLM
-872 IIYNQVVAEHQQSQ
+872 IIYNQVVAEHQKSQ
-886 EELKKYADKSE
+886 EEIKKYADKSE

>member
-6 NLSEESNNSENEANN
+6 NLSEESNSQEEV
-21 PENEAN
+21 
-27 NSENEPLDQ
+27 LDQ
-36 KELLEDVAEIRQM
+36 DFLLEKVDEMRDL

-54 FAECN
+54 FAECK
-59 PMLFAIIKNCPNQQ
+59 PMLVAIFENCPNHKQ
-73 PYIHRLVQGLLSTV
+73 YMRRLMHGLLTTV
-87 IANLSLFQRKKM
+87 LANMSLLQRKKLPDD
-99 SSVMLGFLKQDA
+99 MLGILKQYVKPSEELD
-111 KAIKEFEIPET
+111 IPEM
-122 TPETRAKLVS
+122 TPEARTKFVFGAV
-132 EAISELDQFL
+132 SELDQL
-142 VDVEMDIRSELGVF
+142 LEDIEMDIRSEQGIF
-156 KDLKKKGEEIDV
+156 KDLKKQGEAIDI

-200 ATLYQEW
+200 ARLYQEW
-207 EECREKIFGR
+207 EEYREKIFDR
-217 FVSSGHWNDEER
+217 FVSSGYWNDEER
-229 AEVKDTILSPT
+229 AVVKDTILSPT

-287 GWLLVSMNSSC
+287 GWLLVSMNSSYC
-298 YEQHPDFLSFAEQL
+298 EQHPYFRSFAEQL
-312 TEDCKNDSDLLAEII
+312 TEDCKNDSDLLADII

-366 ADLLEADEDMRNIFG
+366 ADLLDADEDMRNLFEID
-381 VEDDEETSDEE
+381 EDEEISEEE

-406 DPALN
+406 VDNLN
-411 VGVDSPLSMD
+411 VDVDSPLSMD

-436 MLRDQTEFFTHLYNW
+436 MLRDQTDFFTHLYNW
-451 FMPFYLKNPHIT
+451 FMPFYLKNPHVT

-497 VSHPNEIPENIVDC
+497 ISHPNEIPENIVDC
-511 YDDPEDEEDGSK
+511 YDDPEDEGDGSE

-537 PEEHRAKRIRINY
+537 PGEHRAKRIRINY

-607 REFPDMVDVM
+607 REFPDLVEVM

-635 CMQKE
+635 CMQKG

-653 EMLKMQPDMKPVYLQ
+653 KMLKIKPDIKQVYLQ
-668 LGICYRKLCQVD
+668 LGICYRNLIQVD

-703 LKLEKLKFI
+703 LKLDKLKFI
-712 VMNNRLEEAMPLAY
+712 VMNNRFEEAMPLAY

-731 HPESQMAGA
+731 HPENQMAGA

-749 GGEHTEGNFQKA
+749 GGEHAEENFQKA

-778 FEKMKKSGKDPKN
+778 FDKMKKSGKDTKN

-799 FFKMMKNDKAAEAYN
+799 FFKMMKNDKLAEAYN
-814 NYSLGLLALIEH
+814 NYSQGLLALIEH
-826 QPKKAVGP
+826 QPKKALEP

-840 YYEDKDQDVF
+840 YYVEKDENVF
-850 FEVLREDY
+850 FEALKEDY
-858 KWLKNYGCSFTDIM
+858 KWLKNYGCSYTDLM
-872 IIYNQVVAEHQQSQ
+872 IIYNQVVAEHQQT
-886 EELKKYADKSE
+886 EDELKKYADKSE

>member
-6 NLSEESNNSENEANN
+6 NLSEESNN
-21 PENEAN
+21 PEEDV
-27 NSENEPLDQ
+27 LDQ
-36 KELLEDVAEIRQM
+36 DFLLEKVDEMRDL

-54 FAECN
+54 FTECK
-59 PMLFAIIKNCPNQQ
+59 PILVAIFENCPNHKQ
-73 PYIHRLVQGLLSTV
+73 YMRRLMHGLLKTV
-87 IANLSLFQRKKM
+87 LANMSLLQCKKLPDD
-99 SSVMLGFLKQDA
+99 MLGFLKQYVKPSEELD
-111 KAIKEFEIPET
+111 IPEM
-122 TPETRAKLVS
+122 TPEARTKFVFGAV
-132 EAISELDQFL
+132 SELDQLL
-142 VDVEMDIRSELGVF
+142 VDIEMDIRSDQGIF
-156 KDLKKKGEEIDV
+156 KDLKKQGEAIDI

-200 ATLYQEW
+200 ARLYQEW
-207 EECREKIFGR
+207 EEYREKIFDR
-217 FVSSGHWNDEER
+217 FVSSGYWNNEER
-229 AEVKDTILSPT
+229 AVVKDTILSPT

-272 YRQTDDDEVKVRALL
+272 YRLADDDEVKVRALL
-287 GWLLVSMNSSC
+287 GWLLVSTNCGS
-298 YEQHPDFLSFAEQL
+298 YEQQPDFRSFAEQL
-312 TEDCKNDSDLLAEII
+312 TEDCKNDPDLLAEII

-351 SSLSKRFLGDLKNKV
+351 ASLSKRFLDDLRDKV

-381 VEDDEETSDEE
+381 IEDDEETSEE
-392 SPIRSVDINTDEDG
+392 SPIRSDDTNTDEDRIPNL
-406 DPALN
+406 DA
-411 VGVDSPLSMD
+411 DIESPLSMD

-497 VSHPNEIPENIVDC
+497 VSHSNEIPENIVDC
-511 YDDPEDEEDGSK
+511 YDDPEDEEDGSES
-523 PADEEEIVNEFFKE
+523 ADEEEIVKEFFNE
-537 PEEHRAKRIRINY
+537 PEEHRAKRIHINY
-550 IRNLLR
+550 IRNLMR
-556 FSKFYKEKDEL
+556 FSKFYTAKDEI
-567 FTILDELDDDKPA
+567 FNIFDELDDDKPA

-607 REFPDMVDVM
+607 REFPDLVEVM

-635 CMQKE
+635 CMQKG
-640 DDHSLRMAVDHFK
+640 DNHSLRMAVDHFK
-653 EMLKMQPDMKPVYLQ
+653 KMLKIKPDMKQVYLQ
-668 LGICYRKLCQVD
+668 LGTCYRNLIQVD

-703 LKLEKLKFI
+703 LKLDKLKFI
-712 VMNNRLEEAMPLAY
+712 VMNNRFEEAMPLAY

-731 HPESQMAGA
+731 HPENQMAGA

-749 GGEHTEGNFQKA
+749 GGEHTEENFQKA

-778 FEKMKKSGKDPKN
+778 FEKMKKAGKDTKN
-791 MMMQAMDL
+791 MMMQAMNL
-799 FFKMMKNDKAAEAYN
+799 FFKMMKNDKLAEAYN

-826 QPKKAVGP
+826 QPKKAMGP
-834 FFRAYA
+834 FFRVYA
-840 YYEDKDQDVF
+840 YYVEKDENVF
-850 FEVLREDY
+850 FEALKEDY
-858 KWLKNYGCSFTDIM
+858 KWLKNYGCSYTDLM
-872 IIYNQVVAEHQQSQ
+872 IIYNQVVAEHQKSQ
-886 EELKKYADKSE
+886 EEIKKYADKSE

>member
-6 NLSEESNNSENEANN
+6 NLSEESNN
-21 PENEAN
+21 PEEVLA
-27 NSENEPLDQ
+27 Q
-36 KELLEDVAEIRQM
+36 KELLEDVVEIRQM

-59 PMLFAIIKNCPNQQ
+59 PMLFAIIKNSPNHQ

-87 IANLSLFQRKKM
+87 IASLSLFQRKKI
-99 SSVMLGFLKQDA
+99 STEMLGFLELDA
-111 KAIKEFEIPET
+111 KAVKEFKIPET
-122 TPETRAKLVS
+122 TPEGRAKLVS
-132 EAISELDQFL
+132 DAISELDQFL
-142 VDVEMDIRSELGVF
+142 VDIEMDIRSEQGIF
-156 KDLKKKGEEIDV
+156 KDLKKQGEAIDI

-200 ATLYQEW
+200 ARLYLEW
-207 EECREKIFGR
+207 EEYREKIFDR
-217 FVSSGHWNDEER
+217 FVTAGYWNDEER
-229 AEVKDTILSPT
+229 AVVKDTILSPT

-251 AITLSAATVFDMG
+251 AITLSATTVFDMG

-272 YRQTDDDEVKVRALL
+272 YRLADDDEVKVRALL
-287 GWLLVSMNSSC
+287 GWLLVSTNCGC
-298 YEQHPDFLSFAEQL
+298 YEQHPDFRSFAEQL
-312 TEDCKNDSDLLAEII
+312 TEDCKNDPDLLAEII

-351 SSLSKRFLGDLKNKV
+351 ASLSKRFLGDLKDKV
-366 ADLLEADEDMRNIFG
+366 ADLLEADEDMRNIF
-381 VEDDEETSDEE
+381 EIDEDEETSEE

-406 DPALN
+406 IDNLDA
-411 VGVDSPLSMD
+411 DIESPLSMD

-511 YDDPEDEEDGSK
+511 YDDPEDEEDGSVS
-523 PADEEEIVNEFFKE
+523 ADEEEIVKEFFNE

-607 REFPDMVDVM
+607 REFPDLVEVM

-635 CMQKE
+635 CMQKG
-640 DDHSLRMAVDHFK
+640 DNHSLCMAVDHFK
-653 EMLKMQPDMKPVYLQ
+653 KMLKIKPDMKQVYLQ
-668 LGICYRKLCQVD
+668 LGICYRNLIQVD

-703 LKLEKLKFI
+703 LKLDKLKFI
-712 VMNNRLEEAMPLAY
+712 VMNNRFEEAMPLAY

-731 HPESQMAGA
+731 HPENQMAGA

-749 GGEHTEGNFQKA
+749 GGEHAEENFQKA

-778 FEKMKKSGKDPKN
+778 FEKMKKEGKDTKN

-799 FFKMMKNDKAAEAYN
+799 FFKMMKNDKLAEAYN

-826 QPKKAVGP
+826 QPKKAMGP

-840 YYEDKDQDVF
+840 YYVEKDENVF
-850 FEVLREDY
+850 FEALKEDY
-858 KWLKNYGCSFTDIM
+858 KWLKNYGCSYTDLM
-872 IIYNQVVAEHQQSQ
+872 IIYNQVVAEHQKSQ
-886 EELKKYADKSE
+886 EEIKKYADKSE

>member
-6 NLSEESNNSENEANN
+6 NLSEESNN
-21 PENEAN
+21 PEEV
-27 NSENEPLDQ
+27 LDQ
-36 KELLEDVAEIRQM
+36 DELLEKIDEMRQL

-54 FAECN
+54 FTECKPLLVAVFTPLPSN
-59 PMLFAIIKNCPNQQ
+59 KQYVN
-73 PYIHRLVQGLLSTV
+73 RLLQSLLTALA
-87 IANLSLFQRKKM
+87 ANMSLFQRKKIPDG
-99 SSVMLGFLKQDA
+99 VFGFPLQH
-111 KAIKEFEIPET
+111 IKSFEELDIPEM
-122 TPETRAKLVS
+122 TPETRAKYIS
-132 EAISELDQFL
+132 SAISGLDQL
-142 VDVEMDIRSELGVF
+142 LEDIEMDIRSDQGVF
-156 KDLKKKGEEIDV
+156 KDLKKQGEAIDI

-200 ATLYQEW
+200 ARLYQEW
-207 EECREKIFGR
+207 EEYREKIFGR
-217 FVSSGHWNDEER
+217 FVSSGHWTDEEC
-229 AEVKDTILSPT
+229 AAVKDSILSPT

-287 GWLLVSMNSSC
+287 GWLLVSMNSSYC
-298 YEQHPDFLSFAEQL
+298 EQHPDFRSFAEQL
-312 TEDCKNDSDLLAEII
+312 TEDCKNDQDLLADII

-366 ADLLEADEDMRNIFG
+366 ADLLDADEDMRNLFEID
-381 VEDDEETSDEE
+381 EDEETSEEE

-406 DPALN
+406 VDNLN

-436 MLRDQTEFFTHLYNW
+436 MLRDQTDFFTHLYNW
-451 FMPFYLKNPHIT
+451 FMPFYLKNPHVT

-497 VSHPNEIPENIVDC
+497 ISHPNEIPENIVDC
-511 YDDPEDEEDGSK
+511 YDDPEDEGDGSE

-537 PEEHRAKRIRINY
+537 PGEHRAKRIRINY

-556 FSKFYKEKDEL
+556 FSKFYKGKDEL

-607 REFPDMVDVM
+607 REFPDLVEVM

-640 DDHSLRMAVDHFK
+640 DDHSLRMAVSHFK
-653 EMLKMQPDMKPVYLQ
+653 EMLKMQPDMKQVYLQ
-668 LGICYRKLCQVD
+668 LGICYRDLIQVD

-703 LKLEKLKFI
+703 LKLDKLKFI
-712 VMNNRLEEAMPLAY
+712 VMNNRFEEAMPLAY

-731 HPESQMAGA
+731 HPENQMAGA

-749 GGEHTEGNFQKA
+749 GGEHAEENFQKA

-771 VNELFGS
+771 VNDLFGS
-778 FEKMKKSGKDPKN
+778 FEKMKKSGKDTKN

-826 QPKKAVGP
+826 QPKKALEP

-840 YYEDKDQDVF
+840 YYVEKDENVF
-850 FEVLREDY
+850 FEALKEDY
-858 KWLKNYGCSFTDIM
+858 KWLKNYGCSYTDLM
-872 IIYNQVVAEHQQSQ
+872 IIYNQVVAEHQQT
-886 EELKKYADKSE
+886 EDELKKYADKSE

>member
-6 NLSEESNNSENEANN
+6 NLSEESNN
-21 PENEAN
+21 PEEDV
-27 NSENEPLDQ
+27 LDQ
-36 KELLEDVAEIRQM
+36 DFLLEKVDEMRDL

-54 FAECN
+54 FTECK
-59 PMLFAIIKNCPNQQ
+59 PILVAIFENCPNHKQ
-73 PYIHRLVQGLLSTV
+73 YMRRLMHGLLKTV
-87 IANLSLFQRKKM
+87 LANMSLLQCKKLPDD
-99 SSVMLGFLKQDA
+99 MLGFLKQYVKPSEELD
-111 KAIKEFEIPET
+111 IPEM
-122 TPETRAKLVS
+122 TPEARTKFVFGAV
-132 EAISELDQFL
+132 SELDQLL
-142 VDVEMDIRSELGVF
+142 VDIEMDIRSDQGIF
-156 KDLKKKGEEIDV
+156 KDLKKQGEAIDI

-200 ATLYQEW
+200 ARLYQEW
-207 EECREKIFGR
+207 EEYREKIFDR
-217 FVSSGHWNDEER
+217 FVSSGYWNNEER
-229 AEVKDTILSPT
+229 AVVKDTILSPT

-272 YRQTDDDEVKVRALL
+272 YRLADDDEVKVRALL
-287 GWLLVSMNSSC
+287 GWLLVSTNCGS
-298 YEQHPDFLSFAEQL
+298 YEQQPDFRSFAEQL
-312 TEDCKNDSDLLAEII
+312 TEDCKNDPDLLAEII

-351 SSLSKRFLGDLKNKV
+351 ASLSKRFLDDLRDKV

-381 VEDDEETSDEE
+381 IEDDEGTSEE
-392 SPIRSVDINTDEDG
+392 SPIRSDDTNTDEDRIPNL
-406 DPALN
+406 DA
-411 VGVDSPLSMD
+411 DIESPLSMD

-511 YDDPEDEEDGSK
+511 YDDPEDEEDGSES
-523 PADEEEIVNEFFKE
+523 ADEEEIVKEFFNE

-550 IRNLLR
+550 IRNLMR
-556 FSKFYKEKDEL
+556 FSKFYTAKDEI
-567 FTILDELDDDKPA
+567 FNILDELDDDKPA

-607 REFPDMVDVM
+607 REFPDLVEVM

-635 CMQKE
+635 CMQKG
-640 DDHSLRMAVDHFK
+640 DNHSLRMAVDHFK
-653 EMLKMQPDMKPVYLQ
+653 KMLKIKPDMKQVYLQ
-668 LGICYRKLCQVD
+668 LGTCYRNLIQVD

-703 LKLEKLKFI
+703 LKLDKLKFI
-712 VMNNRLEEAMPLAY
+712 VMNNRFEEAMPLAY

-731 HPESQMAGA
+731 HSENQMAGA

-749 GGEHTEGNFQKA
+749 GGEHAEENFQKA

-778 FEKMKKSGKDPKN
+778 FEKMKKAGKDTKN

-799 FFKMMKNDKAAEAYN
+799 FFKMMKNDKLAEAYN

-826 QPKKAVGP
+826 QPKKAMGP
-834 FFRAYA
+834 FFRVYA
-840 YYEDKDQDVF
+840 YYVEKDENVF
-850 FEVLREDY
+850 FEALKEDY
-858 KWLKNYGCSFTDIM
+858 KWLKNYGCSYTDLM
-872 IIYNQVVAEHQQSQ
+872 IIYNQVVAEHQKSQ
-886 EELKKYADKSE
+886 EEIKKYADKSE

>member
-6 NLSEESNNSENEANN
+6 NLSEESNN
-21 PENEAN
+21 PEEV
-27 NSENEPLDQ
+27 LDQ
-36 KELLEDVAEIRQM
+36 DELLEKIDEMRQL

-54 FAECN
+54 FTECKPLLVAVFTPLPSN
-59 PMLFAIIKNCPNQQ
+59 KQYVN
-73 PYIHRLVQGLLSTV
+73 RLLQSLLTALA
-87 IANLSLFQRKKM
+87 ANMSLFQRKKIPDG
-99 SSVMLGFLKQDA
+99 VFGFPLQH
-111 KAIKEFEIPET
+111 IKSFEELDIPEM
-122 TPETRAKLVS
+122 TPETRAKYIS
-132 EAISELDQFL
+132 SAISGLDQL
-142 VDVEMDIRSELGVF
+142 LEDIEMDIRSDQGVF
-156 KDLKKKGEEIDV
+156 KDLKKQGEAIDI

-200 ATLYQEW
+200 ARLYQEW
-207 EECREKIFGR
+207 EEYREKIFGR
-217 FVSSGHWNDEER
+217 FVSSGHWTDEEC
-229 AEVKDTILSPT
+229 AAVKDTILSPT

-287 GWLLVSMNSSC
+287 GWLLVSMNSSYC
-298 YEQHPDFLSFAEQL
+298 EQHPDFRSFAEQL
-312 TEDCKNDSDLLAEII
+312 TEDCKNDSDLLADII

-366 ADLLEADEDMRNIFG
+366 ADLLDADEDMRNLFEID
-381 VEDDEETSDEE
+381 EDEETSEEE

-406 DPALN
+406 VDNLN
-411 VGVDSPLSMD
+411 VGVDSPLSID

-436 MLRDQTEFFTHLYNW
+436 MLRDQTDFFTHLYNW
-451 FMPFYLKNPHIT
+451 FMPFYLKNPHVT

-497 VSHPNEIPENIVDC
+497 ISHPNEIPENIVDC
-511 YDDPEDEEDGSK
+511 YDDPEDEGDGSE

-537 PEEHRAKRIRINY
+537 PGEHRAKRIRINY

-556 FSKFYKEKDEL
+556 FSKFYKGKDEL

-607 REFPDMVDVM
+607 REFPDMVEVM

-640 DDHSLRMAVDHFK
+640 DDHSLRMAVSHFK
-653 EMLKMQPDMKPVYLQ
+653 EMLKMQPDMKQVYLQ
-668 LGICYRKLCQVD
+668 LGICYRNLIQVD

-703 LKLEKLKFI
+703 LKLDKLKFI
-712 VMNNRLEEAMPLAY
+712 VMNNRFEEAMPLAY

-731 HPESQMAGA
+731 HPENQMAGA

-749 GGEHTEGNFQKA
+749 GGEHAEENFQKA

-771 VNELFGS
+771 ANELFGS
-778 FEKMKKSGKDPKN
+778 FEKMKKEGKDTKN

-826 QPKKAVGP
+826 QPKKALEP

-840 YYEDKDQDVF
+840 YYVEKDENVF
-850 FEVLREDY
+850 FEALKEDY
-858 KWLKNYGCSFTDIM
+858 KWLKNYGCSYTDLM
-872 IIYNQVVAEHQQSQ
+872 IIYNQVVAEHQQT
-886 EELKKYADKSE
+886 EDELKKYADKSE

>member
-6 NLSEESNNSENEANN
+6 NLSEESNN
-21 PENEAN
+21 PEEDV
-27 NSENEPLDQ
+27 LDQ
-36 KELLEDVAEIRQM
+36 DFLLEKVDEMRDL

-54 FAECN
+54 FTECK
-59 PMLFAIIKNCPNQQ
+59 PILVAIFENCPNHKQ
-73 PYIHRLVQGLLSTV
+73 YMRRLMHGLLKTV
-87 IANLSLFQRKKM
+87 LANMSLLQCKKLPDD
-99 SSVMLGFLKQDA
+99 MLGFLKQYVKPSEELD
-111 KAIKEFEIPET
+111 IPEM
-122 TPETRAKLVS
+122 TPEARTKFVFGAV
-132 EAISELDQFL
+132 SELDQLL
-142 VDVEMDIRSELGVF
+142 VDIEMDIRSDQGIF
-156 KDLKKKGEEIDV
+156 KDLKKQGEAIDI

-200 ATLYQEW
+200 ARLYQEW
-207 EECREKIFGR
+207 EEYREKIFDR
-217 FVSSGHWNDEER
+217 FVSSGYWNNEER
-229 AEVKDTILSPT
+229 AVVKDTILSPT

-272 YRQTDDDEVKVRALL
+272 YRLADDDEVKVRALL
-287 GWLLVSMNSSC
+287 GWLLVSTNCGS
-298 YEQHPDFLSFAEQL
+298 YEQQPDFRSFAEQL
-312 TEDCKNDSDLLAEII
+312 TEDCKNDPDLLAEII

-351 SSLSKRFLGDLKNKV
+351 ASLSKRFLDDLRDKV

-381 VEDDEETSDEE
+381 IEDDEETSEE
-392 SPIRSVDINTDEDG
+392 SPIRSDDTNTDEDRIPNL
-406 DPALN
+406 DA
-411 VGVDSPLSMD
+411 DIESPLSMD

-497 VSHPNEIPENIVDC
+497 ISHPNEIPENIVDC
-511 YDDPEDEEDGSK
+511 YDDPEDEEDGSES
-523 PADEEEIVNEFFKE
+523 ADEEEIVKEFFNE

-550 IRNLLR
+550 IRNLMR
-556 FSKFYKEKDEL
+556 FSKFYTAKDEI
-567 FTILDELDDDKPA
+567 FNIFDELDDDKPA

-592 FFDKYRMAIARYSFR
+592 FFDKYRMAIARFSFR
-607 REFPDMVDVM
+607 REFPDLVEVM

-635 CMQKE
+635 CMQKG
-640 DDHSLRMAVDHFK
+640 DNHSLRMAVDHFK
-653 EMLKMQPDMKPVYLQ
+653 KMLKIKPDMKQVYLQ
-668 LGICYRKLCQVD
+668 LGTCYRNLIQVD

-703 LKLEKLKFI
+703 LKLDKLKFI
-712 VMNNRLEEAMPLAY
+712 VMNNRFEEAMPLAY

-731 HPESQMAGA
+731 HPENQMAGA

-749 GGEHTEGNFQKA
+749 GGEHAEENFQKA

-778 FEKMKKSGKDPKN
+778 FEKMKKAGKDTKN

-799 FFKMMKNDKAAEAYN
+799 FFKMMKNDKLAEAYN

-826 QPKKAVGP
+826 QPKKAMGP
-834 FFRAYA
+834 FFRVYA
-840 YYEDKDQDVF
+840 YYVEKDENVF
-850 FEVLREDY
+850 FEALKEDY
-858 KWLKNYGCSFTDIM
+858 KWLKNYGCSYTDLM
-872 IIYNQVVAEHQQSQ
+872 IIYNQVVAEHQKSQ
-886 EELKKYADKSE
+886 EEIKKYADKSE

>member
-6 NLSEESNNSENEANN
+6 NLSEESNN
-21 PENEAN
+21 PEEDV
-27 NSENEPLDQ
+27 LDQ
-36 KELLEDVAEIRQM
+36 DFLLEKVDEMRDL

-54 FAECN
+54 FTECK
-59 PMLFAIIKNCPNQQ
+59 PILVAIFENCPNHKQ
-73 PYIHRLVQGLLSTV
+73 YMRRLMHGLLKTV
-87 IANLSLFQRKKM
+87 LANMSLLQCKKLPDD
-99 SSVMLGFLKQDA
+99 MLGFLKQYVKPSEELD
-111 KAIKEFEIPET
+111 IPEM
-122 TPETRAKLVS
+122 TPEARTKFVFGAV
-132 EAISELDQFL
+132 SELDQLL
-142 VDVEMDIRSELGVF
+142 VDIEMDIRSDQGIF
-156 KDLKKKGEEIDV
+156 KDLKKQGEAIDI

-200 ATLYQEW
+200 ARLYQEW
-207 EECREKIFGR
+207 EEYREKIFDR
-217 FVSSGHWNDEER
+217 FVSSGYWNNEER
-229 AEVKDTILSPT
+229 AVVKDTILSPT

-272 YRQTDDDEVKVRALL
+272 YRLADDDEVKVRALL
-287 GWLLVSMNSSC
+287 GWLLVSTNCGC
-298 YEQHPDFLSFAEQL
+298 YEQQPDFRSFAEQL
-312 TEDCKNDSDLLAEII
+312 TEDCKNDPDLLAEII

-351 SSLSKRFLGDLKNKV
+351 ASLSKRFLDDLRDKV

-381 VEDDEETSDEE
+381 IEDDEETSEE
-392 SPIRSVDINTDEDG
+392 SPIRSDDTNTDEDRIPNL
-406 DPALN
+406 DA
-411 VGVDSPLSMD
+411 DIESPLSMD

-497 VSHPNEIPENIVDC
+497 VSHSNEIPENIVDC
-511 YDDPEDEEDGSK
+511 YDDPEDEEDGSES
-523 PADEEEIVNEFFKE
+523 ADEEEIVKEFFNE

-550 IRNLLR
+550 IRNLMR
-556 FSKFYKEKDEL
+556 FSKFYTAKDEI
-567 FTILDELDDDKPA
+567 FNIFDELDDDKPA

-592 FFDKYRMAIARYSFR
+592 FFDKYRMAIARFSFR
-607 REFPDMVDVM
+607 REFPDLVEVM

-635 CMQKE
+635 CMQKG
-640 DDHSLRMAVDHFK
+640 DNHSLRMAVDYFK
-653 EMLKMQPDMKPVYLQ
+653 KMLKIKPDMKQVYLQ
-668 LGICYRKLCQVD
+668 LGTCYRNLIQVD

-703 LKLEKLKFI
+703 LKLDKLKFI
-712 VMNNRLEEAMPLAY
+712 VMNNRFEEAMPLAY

-731 HPESQMAGA
+731 HPENQMAGA

-749 GGEHTEGNFQKA
+749 GGEHAEENFQKA

-778 FEKMKKSGKDPKN
+778 FEKMKKAGKDTKN

-799 FFKMMKNDKAAEAYN
+799 FFKMMKNDKLAEAYN

-826 QPKKAVGP
+826 QPKKAMGP
-834 FFRAYA
+834 FFRVYA
-840 YYEDKDQDVF
+840 YYVEKDENVF
-850 FEVLREDY
+850 FEALKEDY
-858 KWLKNYGCSFTDIM
+858 KWLKNYGCSYTDLM
-872 IIYNQVVAEHQQSQ
+872 IIYNQVVAEHQKSQ
-886 EELKKYADKSE
+886 EEIKKYADKSE

>member
-6 NLSEESNNSENEANN
+6 NLSEESNN
-21 PENEAN
+21 PEEVLA
-27 NSENEPLDQ
+27 Q
-36 KELLEDVAEIRQM
+36 KELLEDVVEIRQM

-59 PMLFAIIKNCPNQQ
+59 PMLFAIIKNSPNHL

-87 IANLSLFQRKKM
+87 IASLSLFQRKKI
-99 SSVMLGFLKQDA
+99 STEMLGFLKLDA
-111 KAIKEFEIPET
+111 KAVKEFKIPET
-122 TPETRAKLVS
+122 TPEGRAKLVS

-142 VDVEMDIRSELGVF
+142 VDIEMDIRSEQGVF
-156 KDLKKKGEEIDV
+156 KD
-168 KEVKPTLEK
+168 
-177 FVSREAMLFLN
+177 
-188 HDLSKEEQDQAS
+188 
-200 ATLYQEW
+200 LYQEW
-207 EECREKIFGR
+207 EEYREKIFDR
-217 FVSSGHWNDEER
+217 FVSSGYWNDEER
-229 AEVKDTILSPT
+229 AAVKDTILSPT

-272 YRQTDDDEVKVRALL
+272 YRLADDDEVKVRALL
-287 GWLLVSMNSSC
+287 GWLLVSTNCGC
-298 YEQHPDFLSFAEQL
+298 YEQQPDFRSFAEQL
-312 TEDCKNDSDLLAEII
+312 TEDCKNDPDLLAEII

-351 SSLSKRFLGDLKNKV
+351 ASLSNRFLGNLKNKV
-366 ADLLEADEDMRNIFG
+366 ADLLEADEDMRNIF
-381 VEDDEETSDEE
+381 EIDEDEETSEE

-406 DPALN
+406 IDNLDA
-411 VGVDSPLSMD
+411 DIESPLSMD

-511 YDDPEDEEDGSK
+511 YDDPEDEGDGSE

-537 PEEHRAKRIRINY
+537 PGEHRAKRIRINY

-556 FSKFYKEKDEL
+556 FSKFYKGKDEL

-607 REFPDMVDVM
+607 REFPDMVEVM

-640 DDHSLRMAVDHFK
+640 DDHSLRMAVSHFK
-653 EMLKMQPDMKPVYLQ
+653 EMLKMQPDMKQVYLQ
-668 LGICYRKLCQVD
+668 LGICYRNLIQVD

-703 LKLEKLKFI
+703 LKLDKLKFI
-712 VMNNRLEEAMPLAY
+712 VMNNRFEEAMPLAY

-731 HPESQMAGA
+731 HPENQMAGA
-740 LLTQLLIKI
+740 LLTQLLS
-749 GGEHTEGNFQKA
+749 
-761 HQRLDEYFAE
+761 R
-771 VNELFGS
+771 
-778 FEKMKKSGKDPKN
+778 
-791 MMMQAMDL
+791 
-799 FFKMMKNDKAAEAYN
+799 
-814 NYSLGLLALIEH
+814 
-826 QPKKAVGP
+826 
-834 FFRAYA
+834 
-840 YYEDKDQDVF
+840 
-850 FEVLREDY
+850 
-858 KWLKNYGCSFTDIM
+858 
-872 IIYNQVVAEHQQSQ
+872 
-886 EELKKYADKSE
+886 

>member
-6 NLSEESNNSENEANN
+6 NLSEESNN
-21 PENEAN
+21 PEEDV
-27 NSENEPLDQ
+27 LDQ
-36 KELLEDVAEIRQM
+36 DFLLEKVDEMRDL

-54 FAECN
+54 FSECK
-59 PMLFAIIKNCPNQQ
+59 PMLVEVFTPFSSNKQYINRLLQSLLTSLFANM
-73 PYIHRLVQGLLSTV
+73 
-87 IANLSLFQRKKM
+87 SLFQRKKIPDG
-99 SSVMLGFLKQDA
+99 VFGFPIQHNKS
-111 KAIKEFEIPET
+111 FEELDIPEM
-122 TPETRAKLVS
+122 TPEARAKY
-132 EAISELDQFL
+132 ISSTISGLDQLL
-142 VDVEMDIRSELGVF
+142 VDVEMDIRSDQGVF
-156 KDLKKKGEEIDV
+156 KDLKKLGEEIDI
-168 KEVKPTLEK
+168 KEVKSTLEK

-200 ATLYQEW
+200 ARLYQEW
-207 EECREKIFGR
+207 EGCREKIFGR
-217 FVSSGHWNDEER
+217 FVSSGYWNDEER
-229 AEVKDTILSPT
+229 AAVKDTILSPT

-287 GWLLVSMNSSC
+287 GWLLVSTNCGC
-298 YEQHPDFLSFAEQL
+298 YEQHPDFRSFAEQL

-366 ADLLEADEDMRNIFG
+366 ADLLDADEDMRNLFG
-381 VEDDEETSDEE
+381 IDEDEETSEEE

-406 DPALN
+406 VDNLN
-411 VGVDSPLSMD
+411 VDVDSPLSMD

-436 MLRDQTEFFTHLYNW
+436 MLRDQTDFFTHLYNW
-451 FMPFYLKNPHIT
+451 FMPFYLKNPHVT

-497 VSHPNEIPENIVDC
+497 ISHPNEIPENIVDC
-511 YDDPEDEEDGSK
+511 YDDPEDDGDGSE

-537 PEEHRAKRIRINY
+537 PGEHRAKRIRINY

-586 PLFQDE
+586 SLFQDE

-607 REFPDMVDVM
+607 REFPDMVEVM

-635 CMQKE
+635 CMQKG

-653 EMLKMQPDMKPVYLQ
+653 KMLKIKPDMKQVYLQ
-668 LGICYRKLCQVD
+668 LGICYRNLIQVD

-703 LKLEKLKFI
+703 LKLDKLKFI
-712 VMNNRLEEAMPLAY
+712 VMNNRFEEAMPLAY

-731 HPESQMAGA
+731 HPENQMAGA

-749 GGEHTEGNFQKA
+749 GGEHAEENFQKA

-778 FEKMKKSGKDPKN
+778 FDKMKKSGKDTKN

-799 FFKMMKNDKAAEAYN
+799 FFKMMKNDKLAEAYN
-814 NYSLGLLALIEH
+814 NYSQGLLALIEH
-826 QPKKAVGP
+826 QPKKALEP

-840 YYEDKDQDVF
+840 YYVEKDENVF
-850 FEVLREDY
+850 FEALKEDY
-858 KWLKNYGCSFTDIM
+858 KWLKNYGCSYTDLM
-872 IIYNQVVAEHQQSQ
+872 IIYNQVVAEHQQT
-886 EELKKYADKSE
+886 EDELKKYADKSE

>member
-6 NLSEESNNSENEANN
+6 NLSEESNN
-21 PENEAN
+21 PEEDV
-27 NSENEPLDQ
+27 LDQ
-36 KELLEDVAEIRQM
+36 DFLLEKVDEMRDL

-54 FAECN
+54 FTECK
-59 PMLFAIIKNCPNQQ
+59 PILVAIFENCPNHKQ
-73 PYIHRLVQGLLSTV
+73 YMRRLMHGLLKTV
-87 IANLSLFQRKKM
+87 LANMSLLQCKKLPDD
-99 SSVMLGFLKQDA
+99 MLGFLKQYVKPSEELD
-111 KAIKEFEIPET
+111 IPEM
-122 TPETRAKLVS
+122 TPEARTKFVFGAV
-132 EAISELDQFL
+132 SELDQLL
-142 VDVEMDIRSELGVF
+142 VDIEMDIRSDQGIF
-156 KDLKKKGEEIDV
+156 KDLKKQGEAIDI

-200 ATLYQEW
+200 ARLYQEW
-207 EECREKIFGR
+207 EEYREKIFDR
-217 FVSSGHWNDEER
+217 FVSSGYRNNEER
-229 AEVKDTILSPT
+229 AVVKDTILSPT

-272 YRQTDDDEVKVRALL
+272 YRLADDDEVKVRALL
-287 GWLLVSMNSSC
+287 GWLLVSTNCGS
-298 YEQHPDFLSFAEQL
+298 YEQQPDFRSFAEQL
-312 TEDCKNDSDLLAEII
+312 TEDCKNDPDLLAEII

-351 SSLSKRFLGDLKNKV
+351 ASLSKRFLDDLRDKV

-381 VEDDEETSDEE
+381 IEDDEETSEE
-392 SPIRSVDINTDEDG
+392 SPIRSDDTNTDEDRIPNL
-406 DPALN
+406 DA
-411 VGVDSPLSMD
+411 DIESPLSMD

-497 VSHPNEIPENIVDC
+497 VSHSNEIPENIVDC
-511 YDDPEDEEDGSK
+511 YDDPEDEEDGSES
-523 PADEEEIVNEFFKE
+523 ADEEEIVKEFFNE

-550 IRNLLR
+550 IRNLMR
-556 FSKFYKEKDEL
+556 FSKFYTAKDEI
-567 FTILDELDDDKPA
+567 FNIFDELDDDKPA

-592 FFDKYRMAIARYSFR
+592 FFDKYRMAIARFSFR
-607 REFPDMVDVM
+607 REFPDLVEVM

-635 CMQKE
+635 CMQKG
-640 DDHSLRMAVDHFK
+640 DNHSLRMAVDHFK
-653 EMLKMQPDMKPVYLQ
+653 KMLKIKPDMKQVYLQ
-668 LGICYRKLCQVD
+668 LGTCYRNLIQVD
-680 EYLENFDKLMEFK
+680 EYLDNFDKLMEFK

-703 LKLEKLKFI
+703 LKLDKLKFI
-712 VMNNRLEEAMPLAY
+712 VMNNRFEEAMPLAY

-731 HPESQMAGA
+731 HPENQMAGA

-749 GGEHTEGNFQKA
+749 GGEHAEENFQKA

-778 FEKMKKSGKDPKN
+778 FEKMKKAGKDTKN

-799 FFKMMKNDKAAEAYN
+799 FFKMMKNDKLAEAYN

-826 QPKKAVGP
+826 QPKKAMGP
-834 FFRAYA
+834 FFRVYA
-840 YYEDKDQDVF
+840 YYVEKDENVF
-850 FEVLREDY
+850 FEALKEDY
-858 KWLKNYGCSFTDIM
+858 KWLKNYGCSYTDLM
-872 IIYNQVVAEHQQSQ
+872 IIYNQVVAEHQKSQ
-886 EELKKYADKSE
+886 EEIKKYADKSE

>member
-6 NLSEESNNSENEANN
+6 NLSEESNN
-21 PENEAN
+21 PEEVLA
-27 NSENEPLDQ
+27 Q
-36 KELLEDVAEIRQM
+36 KELLEDVVEIRQM

-59 PMLFAIIKNCPNQQ
+59 PMLFAIIKNSPNHQ

-87 IANLSLFQRKKM
+87 IASLSLFQRKKI
-99 SSVMLGFLKQDA
+99 STEMLGFLELDA
-111 KAIKEFEIPET
+111 KAVKEFKIPET
-122 TPETRAKLVS
+122 TPEGRAKLVS
-132 EAISELDQFL
+132 DAISELDQFL
-142 VDVEMDIRSELGVF
+142 VDIEMDIRSEQGIF
-156 KDLKKKGEEIDV
+156 KDLKKQGEAIDI

-200 ATLYQEW
+200 ACLYQEW
-207 EECREKIFGR
+207 EEYREKIFDR
-217 FVSSGHWNDEER
+217 FVTAGYWNDEER
-229 AEVKDTILSPT
+229 AVVKDTILSPT

-251 AITLSAATVFDMG
+251 AITLSAATVFDMD

-272 YRQTDDDEVKVRALL
+272 YRLVDDDEVKVRALL
-287 GWLLVSMNSSC
+287 GWLLVSTNCGC
-298 YEQHPDFLSFAEQL
+298 YEQHPDFRSFAEQL
-312 TEDCKNDSDLLAEII
+312 TEDCKNDPDLLAEII

-351 SSLSKRFLGDLKNKV
+351 ASLSKRFLGDLKDKV
-366 ADLLEADEDMRNIFG
+366 ADLLEADEDMRNIF
-381 VEDDEETSDEE
+381 EIDEDEETSEE

-406 DPALN
+406 IDNLDA
-411 VGVDSPLSMD
+411 DIESPLSMD

-511 YDDPEDEEDGSK
+511 YDDPEDEEDGCVS
-523 PADEEEIVNEFFKE
+523 ADEEEIVKEFFNE

-607 REFPDMVDVM
+607 REFPDLVEVM

-635 CMQKE
+635 CMQKG
-640 DDHSLRMAVDHFK
+640 DNHSLCMAVDHFK
-653 EMLKMQPDMKPVYLQ
+653 KMLKIKPDMKQVYLQ
-668 LGICYRKLCQVD
+668 LGICYRNLIQVD

-703 LKLEKLKFI
+703 LKLDKLKFI
-712 VMNNRLEEAMPLAY
+712 VMNNRFEEAMPLAY

-731 HPESQMAGA
+731 HPENQMAGA

-749 GGEHTEGNFQKA
+749 GGEHAEENFQKA

-778 FEKMKKSGKDPKN
+778 FEKMKKEGKDTKN

-826 QPKKAVGP
+826 QPKKAMGP

-840 YYEDKDQDVF
+840 YYVEKDENVF
-850 FEVLREDY
+850 FEALKEDY
-858 KWLKNYGCSFTDIM
+858 KWLKNYGCSYTDLM
-872 IIYNQVVAEHQQSQ
+872 IIYNQVVAEHQKSQ
-886 EELKKYADKSE
+886 EEIKKYADKSE

>member
-6 NLSEESNNSENEANN
+6 NLSEESNN
-21 PENEAN
+21 PEEVLA
-27 NSENEPLDQ
+27 Q
-36 KELLEDVAEIRQM
+36 KELLEDVVEIRQM

-59 PMLFAIIKNCPNQQ
+59 PMLFAIIKNSPNHQ

-87 IANLSLFQRKKM
+87 IASLSLFQRKKI
-99 SSVMLGFLKQDA
+99 STEMLGFLELDA
-111 KAIKEFEIPET
+111 KAVKEFKIPET
-122 TPETRAKLVS
+122 TPEGRAKLVS
-132 EAISELDQFL
+132 DAISELDQFL
-142 VDVEMDIRSELGVF
+142 VDIEMDIRSEQGIF
-156 KDLKKKGEEIDV
+156 KDLKKQGEAIDI

-200 ATLYQEW
+200 ACLYQEW
-207 EECREKIFGR
+207 EEYREKIFDR
-217 FVSSGHWNDEER
+217 FVTAGYWNDEER
-229 AEVKDTILSPT
+229 AVVKDTILSPT

-272 YRQTDDDEVKVRALL
+272 YRLADDDEVKVRALL
-287 GWLLVSMNSSC
+287 GWLLVSTNCGC
-298 YEQHPDFLSFAEQL
+298 YEQHPDFRSFAEQL
-312 TEDCKNDSDLLAEII
+312 TEDCKNDPDLLAEII

-351 SSLSKRFLGDLKNKV
+351 ASLSKRFLGDLKDKV
-366 ADLLEADEDMRNIFG
+366 ADLLEADEDMRNIF
-381 VEDDEETSDEE
+381 EIDEDEETSEE

-406 DPALN
+406 IDNLDA
-411 VGVDSPLSMD
+411 DIESPLSMD

-511 YDDPEDEEDGSK
+511 YDDPEDEEDGSVS
-523 PADEEEIVNEFFKE
+523 ADEEEIVKEFFNE

-550 IRNLLR
+550 IRNLMR
-556 FSKFYKEKDEL
+556 FSKFYTAKDEI
-567 FTILDELDDDKPA
+567 FNILDELDDDKPA

-607 REFPDMVDVM
+607 REFPDLVEVM

-635 CMQKE
+635 GMQKG
-640 DDHSLRMAVDHFK
+640 DNHGLCMAVDHFK
-653 EMLKMQPDMKPVYLQ
+653 KMLKIKPDMKQVYLQ
-668 LGICYRKLCQVD
+668 LGICYRNLIQMD

-703 LKLEKLKFI
+703 LKLDKLKFI
-712 VMNNRLEEAMPLAY
+712 VMNNRFEEAMPLAY

-731 HPESQMAGA
+731 HPENQMAGA

-749 GGEHTEGNFQKA
+749 GGEHAEENFQKA

-778 FEKMKKSGKDPKN
+778 FEKMKKEGKDTKN

-799 FFKMMKNDKAAEAYN
+799 FFKMMKNDKLAEAYN

-826 QPKKAVGP
+826 QPKKAMGP

-840 YYEDKDQDVF
+840 YYVEKDENVF
-850 FEVLREDY
+850 FEALKEDY
-858 KWLKNYGCSFTDIM
+858 KWLKNYGCSYTDLM
-872 IIYNQVVAEHQQSQ
+872 IIYNQVVAEHQKSQ
-886 EELKKYADKSE
+886 EEIKKYADKSE

>member
-6 NLSEESNNSENEANN
+6 NLSEESNNTEEDV
-21 PENEAN
+21 
-27 NSENEPLDQ
+27 LDQ
-36 KELLEDVAEIRQM
+36 DFLLEKVDEMRDL

-54 FAECN
+54 FTECK
-59 PMLFAIIKNCPNQQ
+59 PILVAIFENCPNHKQ
-73 PYIHRLVQGLLSTV
+73 YMRRLMHGLLKTV
-87 IANLSLFQRKKM
+87 LANMSLLQCKKLPDD
-99 SSVMLGFLKQDA
+99 MLGFLKQYVKPSEELD
-111 KAIKEFEIPET
+111 IPEM
-122 TPETRAKLVS
+122 TPEARTKFVFGAV
-132 EAISELDQFL
+132 SELDQLL
-142 VDVEMDIRSELGVF
+142 VDIEMDIRSDQGIF
-156 KDLKKKGEEIDV
+156 KDLKKQGEAIDI

-200 ATLYQEW
+200 ARLYQEW
-207 EECREKIFGR
+207 EEYREKIFDR
-217 FVSSGHWNDEER
+217 FVSSGYWNNEER
-229 AEVKDTILSPT
+229 AVVKDTILSPT

-272 YRQTDDDEVKVRALL
+272 YRLADDDEVKVRALL
-287 GWLLVSMNSSC
+287 GWLLVSTNCGS
-298 YEQHPDFLSFAEQL
+298 YEQQPDFRSFAEQL
-312 TEDCKNDSDLLAEII
+312 TEDCKNDPDLLAEII

-335 TVFSEQKSIDY
+335 TVFIEQKSIDY

-351 SSLSKRFLGDLKNKV
+351 ASLSKRFLDDLRDKV

-381 VEDDEETSDEE
+381 IEDDEETSEE
-392 SPIRSVDINTDEDG
+392 SPIRSDDTNTDEDRIPNL
-406 DPALN
+406 DA
-411 VGVDSPLSMD
+411 DIESPLSMD

-497 VSHPNEIPENIVDC
+497 ISHPNEIPENIVDC
-511 YDDPEDEEDGSK
+511 YDDPEDEGDGSE

-537 PEEHRAKRIRINY
+537 PGEHRAKRIRINY
-550 IRNLLR
+550 IRNLMR
-556 FSKFYKEKDEL
+556 FSKFYTAKDEI
-567 FTILDELDDDKPA
+567 FNIFDELDDDKPA

-592 FFDKYRMAIARYSFR
+592 FFDKYRMAIARFSFR
-607 REFPDMVDVM
+607 REFPDLVEVM

-635 CMQKE
+635 CMQKG
-640 DDHSLRMAVDHFK
+640 DNHSLRMAVDHFK
-653 EMLKMQPDMKPVYLQ
+653 KMLKIKPDMKQVYLQ
-668 LGICYRKLCQVD
+668 LGTCYRNLIQVD

-703 LKLEKLKFI
+703 LKLDKLKFI
-712 VMNNRLEEAMPLAY
+712 VMNNRFEEAMPLAY

-731 HPESQMAGA
+731 HPENQMAGA

-749 GGEHTEGNFQKA
+749 GGEHAEENFQKA

-778 FEKMKKSGKDPKN
+778 FEKMKKAGKDTKN

-799 FFKMMKNDKAAEAYN
+799 FFKMMKNDKLAEAYN

-826 QPKKAVGP
+826 QPKKAMGP
-834 FFRAYA
+834 FFRVYA
-840 YYEDKDQDVF
+840 YYVEKDENVF
-850 FEVLREDY
+850 FEALKEDY
-858 KWLKNYGCSFTDIM
+858 KWLKNYGCSYTDLM
-872 IIYNQVVAEHQQSQ
+872 IIYNQVVAEHQKSQ
-886 EELKKYADKSE
+886 EEIKKYADKSE

>member
-6 NLSEESNNSENEANN
+6 NLSEESNN
-21 PENEAN
+21 PEEDV
-27 NSENEPLDQ
+27 LDQ
-36 KELLEDVAEIRQM
+36 DFLLEKVDEMRDL

-54 FAECN
+54 FTECK
-59 PMLFAIIKNCPNQQ
+59 PILVAIFENCPNHKQ
-73 PYIHRLVQGLLSTV
+73 YMRRLMHGLLKTV
-87 IANLSLFQRKKM
+87 LANMSLLQCKKLPDD
-99 SSVMLGFLKQDA
+99 MLGFLKQYVKPSEELD
-111 KAIKEFEIPET
+111 IPEM
-122 TPETRAKLVS
+122 TPEARTKFVFGAV
-132 EAISELDQFL
+132 SELDQLL
-142 VDVEMDIRSELGVF
+142 VDIEMDIRSDQGIF
-156 KDLKKKGEEIDV
+156 KDLKKQGEAIDI

-200 ATLYQEW
+200 ARLYQEW
-207 EECREKIFGR
+207 EEYREKIFDR
-217 FVSSGHWNDEER
+217 FVSSGYWNNEER
-229 AEVKDTILSPT
+229 AVVKDSILSPT

-272 YRQTDDDEVKVRALL
+272 YRLADDDEVKVRALL
-287 GWLLVSMNSSC
+287 GWLLVSTNCGS
-298 YEQHPDFLSFAEQL
+298 YEQQPDFRSFAEQL
-312 TEDCKNDSDLLAEII
+312 TEDCKNDPDLLAEII

-351 SSLSKRFLGDLKNKV
+351 ASLSKRFLDDLRDKV

-381 VEDDEETSDEE
+381 IEDDEETSEE
-392 SPIRSVDINTDEDG
+392 SPIRSDDTNTDEDRIPNL
-406 DPALN
+406 DA
-411 VGVDSPLSMD
+411 DIESPLSMD

-497 VSHPNEIPENIVDC
+497 VSHSNEIPENIVDC
-511 YDDPEDEEDGSK
+511 YDDPEDEEDGSES
-523 PADEEEIVNEFFKE
+523 ADEEEIVKEFFNE

-550 IRNLLR
+550 IRNLMR
-556 FSKFYKEKDEL
+556 FSKFYTAKDEI
-567 FTILDELDDDKPA
+567 FNIFDELDDDKPA

-607 REFPDMVDVM
+607 REFPDLVEVM

-635 CMQKE
+635 CMQKG
-640 DDHSLRMAVDHFK
+640 DNHSLRMAVDHFK
-653 EMLKMQPDMKPVYLQ
+653 KMLKIKPDMKQVYLQ
-668 LGICYRKLCQVD
+668 LGTCYRNLIQVD

-703 LKLEKLKFI
+703 LKLDKLKFI
-712 VMNNRLEEAMPLAY
+712 VMNNRFEEAMPLAY

-731 HPESQMAGA
+731 HPENQMAGA

-749 GGEHTEGNFQKA
+749 GGEHAEENFQKA

-771 VNELFGS
+771 VNELFGN
-778 FEKMKKSGKDPKN
+778 FEKMKKAGKDTKN

-799 FFKMMKNDKAAEAYN
+799 FFKMMKNDKLAEAYN

-826 QPKKAVGP
+826 QPKKAMGP
-834 FFRAYA
+834 FFRVYA
-840 YYEDKDQDVF
+840 YYVEKDENVF
-850 FEVLREDY
+850 FEALKEDY
-858 KWLKNYGCSFTDIM
+858 KWLKNYGCSYTDLM
-872 IIYNQVVAEHQQSQ
+872 IIYNQVVAEHQKSQ
-886 EELKKYADKSE
+886 EEIKKYADKSE

>member
-6 NLSEESNNSENEANN
+6 NLSEESNSQEE
-21 PENEAN
+21 EV
-27 NSENEPLDQ
+27 LDQ
-36 KELLEDVAEIRQM
+36 DFLLEKVDEMRDL

-54 FAECN
+54 FAECK
-59 PMLFAIIKNCPNQQ
+59 PMLVAIFENCPNHKQ
-73 PYIHRLVQGLLSTV
+73 YMRRLMHGLLTTV
-87 IANLSLFQRKKM
+87 LANMSLLQRKKLPDD
-99 SSVMLGFLKQDA
+99 MLGILKQYVKPSEVLD
-111 KAIKEFEIPET
+111 IPEM
-122 TPETRAKLVS
+122 TPEARTKFVFG
-132 EAISELDQFL
+132 AISELDQL
-142 VDVEMDIRSELGVF
+142 LEDIEMDIRSEQGIF
-156 KDLKKKGEEIDV
+156 KDLKKQGEAIDI
-168 KEVKPTLEK
+168 KEVKSTLEK

-217 FVSSGHWNDEER
+217 FVSSGYWNDEER

-246 QLLVS
+246 LLLVS

-351 SSLSKRFLGDLKNKV
+351 ASLSNRFLGSLKNKV

-381 VEDDEETSDEE
+381 VEDDEETSEEE

-406 DPALN
+406 VDNLN

-436 MLRDQTEFFTHLYNW
+436 MLRDQTAFFTHLYNW
-451 FMPFYLKNPHIT
+451 FMPFYLKNPHVT

-497 VSHPNEIPENIVDC
+497 ISHPNEIPENIVDC
-511 YDDPEDEEDGSK
+511 YDDPEDEGDGSES
-523 PADEEEIVNEFFKE
+523 ADEEEIVNEFFNE

-567 FTILDELDDDKPA
+567 FTILDELDDGKPA

-625 LEMHFMKGWV
+625 LEMHFMQGWV
-635 CMQKE
+635 CMQRG
-640 DDHSLRMAVDHFK
+640 DACGLALAVDHFK
-653 EMLKMQPDMKPVYLQ
+653 EMLKMQPDMKQVYLQ
-668 LGICYRKLCQVD
+668 LGICYRGLIQVD

-703 LKLEKLKFI
+703 LKLDKLKFI
-712 VMNNRLEEAMPLAY
+712 VMNKRFEEAMPLAY

-740 LLTQLLIKI
+740 LLTQLLIRI
-749 GGEHTEGNFQKA
+749 GGEHAEENLQKA

-771 VNELFGS
+771 TNELFS
-778 FEKMKKSGKDPKN
+778 NLKKMKKSGPDVLMK
-791 MMMQAMDL
+791 AMGL
-799 FFKMMKNDKAAEAYN
+799 FFKMMKNDKLAEAFN
-814 NYSLGLLALIEH
+814 NYSLGLLALMEH
-826 QPKKAVGP
+826 QPKKAVEP

-840 YYEDKDQDVF
+840 YYVENDKNVF
-850 FEVLREDY
+850 LETLKGDY
-858 KWLKNYGCSFTDIM
+858 KWLKNYGCSYTDLM
-872 IIYNQVVAEHQQSQ
+872 IIYNQVVAEQQQ
-886 EELKKYADKSE
+886 TEEEIKKYADKSE

>member
-1 MSEEV
+1 MSKEV
-6 NLSEESNNSENEANN
+6 NLSEESNN
-21 PENEAN
+21 PEEVLA
-27 NSENEPLDQ
+27 Q
-36 KELLEDVAEIRQM
+36 KELLEDVVEIRQM

-59 PMLFAIIKNCPNQQ
+59 PMLFAIIKNSPNHQ
-73 PYIHRLVQGLLSTV
+73 PYIHRLVQGLLLTV
-87 IANLSLFQRKKM
+87 IASLSLFQRKKI
-99 SSVMLGFLKQDA
+99 STEMLGFLKLDA
-111 KAIKEFEIPET
+111 KAVKEFKIPET
-122 TPETRAKLVS
+122 TPEGRAKLVS
-132 EAISELDQFL
+132 DAISELDQFL
-142 VDVEMDIRSELGVF
+142 VDIEMDIRSEQGIF
-156 KDLKKKGEEIDV
+156 KDLKKQGEAIDI

-200 ATLYQEW
+200 ARLYQEW
-207 EECREKIFGR
+207 EEYREKIFDR
-217 FVSSGHWNDEER
+217 FVTAGYWNDEER
-229 AEVKDTILSPT
+229 AVVKDTILSPT

-272 YRQTDDDEVKVRALL
+272 YRLADDDEVKVRALL
-287 GWLLVSMNSSC
+287 GWLLVSTNCGC
-298 YEQHPDFLSFAEQL
+298 YEQHPDFRSFAEQL
-312 TEDCKNDSDLLAEII
+312 TEDCKNDPDLLAEII

-351 SSLSKRFLGDLKNKV
+351 ASLSKRFLGDLKDKV
-366 ADLLEADEDMRNIFG
+366 ADLLEADEDMRNIF
-381 VEDDEETSDEE
+381 EIDEDEETSEE

-406 DPALN
+406 IDNLDAEIE
-411 VGVDSPLSMD
+411 SPLSMD

-511 YDDPEDEEDGSK
+511 YDDPEDEEDGSVS
-523 PADEEEIVNEFFKE
+523 ADEEEIVKEFFNE

-607 REFPDMVDVM
+607 REFPDLVEVM

-635 CMQKE
+635 CMQKG
-640 DDHSLRMAVDHFK
+640 DNHGLCMAVDHFK
-653 EMLKMQPDMKPVYLQ
+653 KMLKIKPDMKQVYLQ
-668 LGICYRKLCQVD
+668 LGICYRNLIQMD

-703 LKLEKLKFI
+703 LKLDKLKFI
-712 VMNNRLEEAMPLAY
+712 VMNNRFEEAMPLAY

-731 HPESQMAGA
+731 HPENQMAGA

-749 GGEHTEGNFQKA
+749 GGEHAEENFQKA

-778 FEKMKKSGKDPKN
+778 FEKMKKEGKDTKN

-799 FFKMMKNDKAAEAYN
+799 FFKMMKNDKLAEAYN

-826 QPKKAVGP
+826 QPKKAMGP

-840 YYEDKDQDVF
+840 YYVEKDENVF
-850 FEVLREDY
+850 FEALKEDY
-858 KWLKNYGCSFTDIM
+858 KWLKNYGCSYTDLM
-872 IIYNQVVAEHQQSQ
+872 IIYNQVVAEHQKSQ
-886 EELKKYADKSE
+886 EEIKKYADKSE

>member
-6 NLSEESNNSENEANN
+6 NLSEESNN
-21 PENEAN
+21 PEEV
-27 NSENEPLDQ
+27 LDQ
-36 KELLEDVAEIRQM
+36 DELLEKIDEMRQL

-54 FAECN
+54 FTECKPLLVAVFTPLPSN
-59 PMLFAIIKNCPNQQ
+59 KQYVN
-73 PYIHRLVQGLLSTV
+73 RLLQSLLTALA
-87 IANLSLFQRKKM
+87 ANMSLFQRKKIPDG
-99 SSVMLGFLKQDA
+99 VFGFPLQH
-111 KAIKEFEIPET
+111 IKSFEELDIPEM
-122 TPETRAKLVS
+122 TPETRAKYIS
-132 EAISELDQFL
+132 SAISGLDQL
-142 VDVEMDIRSELGVF
+142 LEDIEMDIRSDQGVF
-156 KDLKKKGEEIDV
+156 KDLKKQGEAIDI
-168 KEVKPTLEK
+168 KEVKSTLEK

-200 ATLYQEW
+200 ARLYQEW
-207 EECREKIFGR
+207 EEYREKIFGR
-217 FVSSGHWNDEER
+217 FVSSGHWTDEEC
-229 AEVKDTILSPT
+229 AAVKDTILSPT

-264 KFTLLYDI
+264 KFTLLYGI

-287 GWLLVSMNSSC
+287 GWLLVSMNSSY
-298 YEQHPDFLSFAEQL
+298 YEQQPDFRSFAEQL
-312 TEDCKNDSDLLAEII
+312 TEDCKNDQDLLADII

-366 ADLLEADEDMRNIFG
+366 ADLLDADEDMRNLFEID
-381 VEDDEETSDEE
+381 EDEETSEEE

-406 DPALN
+406 VDNLN

-436 MLRDQTEFFTHLYNW
+436 MLRDQTDFFTHLYNW
-451 FMPFYLKNPHIT
+451 FMPFYLKNPHVT

-497 VSHPNEIPENIVDC
+497 ISHPNEIPENIVDC
-511 YDDPEDEEDGSK
+511 YDDPEDEGDGSE

-537 PEEHRAKRIRINY
+537 PGEHRAKRIRINY

-556 FSKFYKEKDEL
+556 FSKFYKGKDEL

-607 REFPDMVDVM
+607 REFPDMVEVM

-640 DDHSLRMAVDHFK
+640 DDHSLRMAVSHFK
-653 EMLKMQPDMKPVYLQ
+653 EMLKMQPDMKQVYLQ
-668 LGICYRKLCQVD
+668 LGICYRNLIQVD

-703 LKLEKLKFI
+703 LKLDKLKFI
-712 VMNNRLEEAMPLAY
+712 VMNNRFEEAMPLAY

-731 HPESQMAGA
+731 HPENQMAGA

-749 GGEHTEGNFQKA
+749 GGEHAEENFQKA

-771 VNELFGS
+771 ANELFGS
-778 FEKMKKSGKDPKN
+778 FEKMKKEGKDTKN

-826 QPKKAVGP
+826 QPKKALEP

-840 YYEDKDQDVF
+840 YYVEKDENVF
-850 FEVLREDY
+850 FEALKEDY
-858 KWLKNYGCSFTDIM
+858 KWLKNYGCSYTDLM
-872 IIYNQVVAEHQQSQ
+872 IIYNQVVAEHQQT
-886 EELKKYADKSE
+886 EDELKKYADKSE

>member
-1 MSEEV
+1 MSEKV
-6 NLSEESNNSENEANN
+6 NLSEESNSQEEV
-21 PENEAN
+21 
-27 NSENEPLDQ
+27 LDQ
-36 KELLEDVAEIRQM
+36 DELLEKIDEMRQL

-54 FAECN
+54 FTECKQMLVEVFTPFSSN
-59 PMLFAIIKNCPNQQ
+59 KQYINRLMQSLLTSLFANM
-73 PYIHRLVQGLLSTV
+73 
-87 IANLSLFQRKKM
+87 SLFQRKKIPDGVFGIPIQHNK
-99 SSVMLGFLKQDA
+99 S
-111 KAIKEFEIPET
+111 FEELDIPEM
-122 TPETRAKLVS
+122 TPETRAKY
-132 EAISELDQFL
+132 ISSTISGLDQLL
-142 VDVEMDIRSELGVF
+142 VDVEMDIRSDQGVF
-156 KDLKKKGEEIDV
+156 KDLKKLGEEIDI
-168 KEVKPTLEK
+168 KEVKSTLEK

-200 ATLYQEW
+200 ARLYQEW

-217 FVSSGHWNDEER
+217 FVSSGYWNDEER
-229 AEVKDTILSPT
+229 AAVKDTILSPT

-264 KFTLLYDI
+264 KFTLLYHI

-287 GWLLVSMNSSC
+287 GWLLVSMKSNSC
-298 YEQHPDFLSFAEQL
+298 EQHPDFRSFAEQL

-366 ADLLEADEDMRNIFG
+366 ADLLDADEDMRNLFG
-381 VEDDEETSDEE
+381 IDEDEETSEEE

-406 DPALN
+406 VDNLN
-411 VGVDSPLSMD
+411 VDVDSPLSMD

-436 MLRDQTEFFTHLYNW
+436 MLRDQTDFFTHLYNW
-451 FMPFYLKNPHIT
+451 FMPFYLKNPHVT

-497 VSHPNEIPENIVDC
+497 ISHPNEIPENIVDC
-511 YDDPEDEEDGSK
+511 YDDPEDEGDGSE

-537 PEEHRAKRIRINY
+537 PGEHRAKRIRINY

-607 REFPDMVDVM
+607 REFPDMVEVM

-635 CMQKE
+635 CMQKG

-653 EMLKMQPDMKPVYLQ
+653 KMLKIKPDMKQVYLQ
-668 LGICYRKLCQVD
+668 LGICYRNLIQVD

-703 LKLEKLKFI
+703 LKLDKLKFI
-712 VMNNRLEEAMPLAY
+712 VMNNRFEEAMPLAY

-731 HPESQMAGA
+731 HPENQMAGA

-749 GGEHTEGNFQKA
+749 GGEHAEENFQKA

-778 FEKMKKSGKDPKN
+778 FDKMKKSGKDTKN

-799 FFKMMKNDKAAEAYN
+799 FFKMMKNDKLAEAYN
-814 NYSLGLLALIEH
+814 NYSQGLLALIEH
-826 QPKKAVGP
+826 QPKKALEP

-840 YYEDKDQDVF
+840 YYVEKDENVF
-850 FEVLREDY
+850 FEALKEDY
-858 KWLKNYGCSFTDIM
+858 KWLKNYGCSYTDLM
-872 IIYNQVVAEHQQSQ
+872 IIYNQVVAEHQQT
-886 EELKKYADKSE
+886 EDELKKYADKSE

>member
-6 NLSEESNNSENEANN
+6 NLSEESNN
-21 PENEAN
+21 PEEV
-27 NSENEPLDQ
+27 LDQ
-36 KELLEDVAEIRQM
+36 DELLEKIDEMRQL

-54 FAECN
+54 FTECKPLLVAVFTPLPSN
-59 PMLFAIIKNCPNQQ
+59 KQYVN
-73 PYIHRLVQGLLSTV
+73 RLLQSLLTALA
-87 IANLSLFQRKKM
+87 ANMSLFQRKKIPDG
-99 SSVMLGFLKQDA
+99 VFGFPLQH
-111 KAIKEFEIPET
+111 IKSFEELDIPEM
-122 TPETRAKLVS
+122 TPETRAKYIS
-132 EAISELDQFL
+132 NAISGLDQL
-142 VDVEMDIRSELGVF
+142 LEDIEMDIRSDQGVF
-156 KDLKKKGEEIDV
+156 KDLKKQGEAIDI

-200 ATLYQEW
+200 ARLYQEW
-207 EECREKIFGR
+207 EEYREKIFGR
-217 FVSSGHWNDEER
+217 FVSSGHWTDEEC
-229 AEVKDTILSPT
+229 AAVKDTILSPT

-264 KFTLLYDI
+264 KFTLLYGI

-287 GWLLVSMNSSC
+287 GWLLVSMNSSY
-298 YEQHPDFLSFAEQL
+298 YEQQPDFRSFAEQL
-312 TEDCKNDSDLLAEII
+312 TEDCKNDQDLLADII

-366 ADLLEADEDMRNIFG
+366 ADLLDADEDMRNLFEID
-381 VEDDEETSDEE
+381 EDEETSEEE

-406 DPALN
+406 VDNLN

-436 MLRDQTEFFTHLYNW
+436 MLRDQTDFFTHLYNW
-451 FMPFYLKNPHIT
+451 FMPFYLKNPHVT

-497 VSHPNEIPENIVDC
+497 ISHPNEIPENIVDC
-511 YDDPEDEEDGSK
+511 YDDPEDEGDGSE

-537 PEEHRAKRIRINY
+537 PGEHRAKRIRINY

-556 FSKFYKEKDEL
+556 FSKFYKGKDEL

-607 REFPDMVDVM
+607 REFPDMVEVM

-640 DDHSLRMAVDHFK
+640 DDHSLRMAVSHFK
-653 EMLKMQPDMKPVYLQ
+653 EMLKMQPDMKQVYLQ
-668 LGICYRKLCQVD
+668 LGICYRNLIQVD

-703 LKLEKLKFI
+703 LKLDKLKFI
-712 VMNNRLEEAMPLAY
+712 VMNNRFEEAMPLAY

-740 LLTQLLIKI
+740 LLTQLLIRI
-749 GGEHTEGNFQKA
+749 GGEHAEENLQKA

-771 VNELFGS
+771 TNELFS
-778 FEKMKKSGKDPKN
+778 NLKKMKKSGPDVLMK
-791 MMMQAMDL
+791 AMGL
-799 FFKMMKNDKAAEAYN
+799 FFKMMKNDKLAEAFN
-814 NYSLGLLALIEH
+814 NYSLGLLALMEH
-826 QPKKAVGP
+826 QPKKAVEP

-840 YYEDKDQDVF
+840 YYVENDKNVF
-850 FEVLREDY
+850 LETLKGDY
-858 KWLKNYGCSFTDIM
+858 KWLKNYGCSYTDLM
-872 IIYNQVVAEHQQSQ
+872 IIYNQVVAEQQQ
-886 EELKKYADKSE
+886 TEEEIKKYADKSE

>member
-6 NLSEESNNSENEANN
+6 NLSEESNNLEEVLA
-21 PENEAN
+21 
-27 NSENEPLDQ
+27 Q
-36 KELLEDVAEIRQM
+36 KELLEDVVEIRQM

-59 PMLFAIIKNCPNQQ
+59 PMLFAIIKNSPNHQ

-87 IANLSLFQRKKM
+87 IASLSLFQRKKI
-99 SSVMLGFLKQDA
+99 STEMLGFLKLDA
-111 KAIKEFEIPET
+111 KAVKEFKIPET
-122 TPETRAKLVS
+122 TPEGRAKLVS

-142 VDVEMDIRSELGVF
+142 VDIEMDIRSEQGIF
-156 KDLKKKGEEIDV
+156 KDLKKQGEAIDI

-200 ATLYQEW
+200 ARLYQEW
-207 EECREKIFGR
+207 EEYREKIFDR
-217 FVSSGHWNDEER
+217 FVSSGYWNDEER
-229 AEVKDTILSPT
+229 AVVKDTILSPT

-272 YRQTDDDEVKVRALL
+272 YRLADDDEVKVRALL
-287 GWLLVSMNSSC
+287 GWLLVSTNCGC
-298 YEQHPDFLSFAEQL
+298 YEQQPDFRSFAEQL
-312 TEDCKNDSDLLAEII
+312 TEDCKNDPDLLAEII

-351 SSLSKRFLGDLKNKV
+351 ASLSKRFLGDLKDKV
-366 ADLLEADEDMRNIFG
+366 ANLLEADEDMQNIFG
-381 VEDDEETSDEE
+381 IEDDEETSEE

-406 DPALN
+406 IPNLD
-411 VGVDSPLSMD
+411 VDMESPLSMD

-511 YDDPEDEEDGSK
+511 YDDPEDEGDGSE

-537 PEEHRAKRIRINY
+537 PGEHRAKRIRINY

-640 DDHSLRMAVDHFK
+640 DDPSLRMAVDHFK
-653 EMLKMQPDMKPVYLQ
+653 KMLKMQPDMKPVYLQ

-740 LLTQLLIKI
+740 LLTQLLIKT
-749 GGEHTEGNFQKA
+749 GGEHAEENFKKA

-872 IIYNQVVAEHQQSQ
+872 IIYNQIVAEHQQSQ

>member
-6 NLSEESNNSENEANN
+6 NLSEESNN
-21 PENEAN
+21 PEEVLA
-27 NSENEPLDQ
+27 Q
-36 KELLEDVAEIRQM
+36 KELLEDVVEIRQM

-59 PMLFAIIKNCPNQQ
+59 PMLFAIIKNSPDHL

-87 IANLSLFQRKKM
+87 IASLSLFQRKKI
-99 SSVMLGFLKQDA
+99 STEMLDFLKLDA
-111 KAIKEFEIPET
+111 KAIKEFKIPET

-142 VDVEMDIRSELGVF
+142 VDIEMDIRSEQGIF
-156 KDLKKKGEEIDV
+156 KDLKKQGEAIDI

-200 ATLYQEW
+200 ARLYQEW
-207 EECREKIFGR
+207 EEYREKIFDR
-217 FVSSGHWNDEER
+217 FVSSGYWNDEER
-229 AEVKDTILSPT
+229 AVVKDTILSPT

-272 YRQTDDDEVKVRALL
+272 YRLADDDEVKVRALL
-287 GWLLVSMNSSC
+287 GWLLVSTNCGC
-298 YEQHPDFLSFAEQL
+298 YEQQPDFRSFAEQL

-351 SSLSKRFLGDLKNKV
+351 SSLSKRFLGELKNKV
-366 ADLLEADEDMRNIFG
+366 ADLLDADEDMRNLFEID
-381 VEDDEETSDEE
+381 EDEETSEE
-392 SPIRSVDINTDEDG
+392 SPIRSVDFNTDEDG
-406 DPALN
+406 IPNLD
-411 VGVDSPLSMD
+411 VDMDSPLSMD

-511 YDDPEDEEDGSK
+511 YDDPEDEGDGSE

-537 PEEHRAKRIRINY
+537 PGEHRAKRIRINY

-556 FSKFYKEKDEL
+556 FSKFYTAKDEV
-567 FTILDELDDDKPA
+567 FNILDELDDDKPA

-607 REFPDMVDVM
+607 REFPDLVEVM

-640 DDHSLRMAVDHFK
+640 DNHSLRMAVDHFK
-653 EMLKMQPDMKPVYLQ
+653 KMLKIKPDMKQVYLQ
-668 LGICYRKLCQVD
+668 LGICYRNLIQVD

-703 LKLEKLKFI
+703 LKLDKLKFI
-712 VMNNRLEEAMPLAY
+712 VMNNRFEEAMPLAY

-731 HPESQMAGA
+731 HPENQMAGA

-749 GGEHTEGNFQKA
+749 GGEHTEENFQKA

-778 FEKMKKSGKDPKN
+778 FEKMKKEGKDTKN

-799 FFKMMKNDKAAEAYN
+799 FFKMMKNDKLAEAYN

-826 QPKKAVGP
+826 QPKKAMGP

-840 YYEDKDQDVF
+840 YYVEKDENVF
-850 FEVLREDY
+850 FEALKEDY
-858 KWLKNYGCSFTDIM
+858 KWLKNYGCSYTDLM
-872 IIYNQVVAEHQQSQ
+872 IIYNQVVAEHQKSQ
-886 EELKKYADKSE
+886 EEIKKYADKSE

>member
-6 NLSEESNNSENEANN
+6 NLSEESNN
-21 PENEAN
+21 PEEV
-27 NSENEPLDQ
+27 LDQ
-36 KELLEDVAEIRQM
+36 DELLEKIDEMRQL

-54 FAECN
+54 FTECKPLLVAVFTPLPSN
-59 PMLFAIIKNCPNQQ
+59 KQYVN
-73 PYIHRLVQGLLSTV
+73 RLLQSLLTALA
-87 IANLSLFQRKKM
+87 ANMSLFQRKKIPDG
-99 SSVMLGFLKQDA
+99 VFGFPLQH
-111 KAIKEFEIPET
+111 IKSFEELDIPEM
-122 TPETRAKLVS
+122 TPETRAKYIS
-132 EAISELDQFL
+132 SAISGLDQL
-142 VDVEMDIRSELGVF
+142 LEDIEMDIRSDQGVF
-156 KDLKKKGEEIDV
+156 KDLKKQGEAIDI

-200 ATLYQEW
+200 ARLYQEW
-207 EECREKIFGR
+207 EEYREKIFGR
-217 FVSSGHWNDEER
+217 FVSSGHWTDEEC
-229 AEVKDTILSPT
+229 AAVKDSILSPT

-287 GWLLVSMNSSC
+287 GWLLVSMNSSYC
-298 YEQHPDFLSFAEQL
+298 EQQPDFRSFAEQL

-351 SSLSKRFLGDLKNKV
+351 SSLSKRFLGDLKDKV
-366 ADLLEADEDMRNIFG
+366 ADLLEADEDMRNLFEID
-381 VEDDEETSDEE
+381 EDEETSEEE

-406 DPALN
+406 VDNLN

-436 MLRDQTEFFTHLYNW
+436 MLRDQTDFFTHLYNW
-451 FMPFYLKNPHIT
+451 FMPFYLKNPHVT

-497 VSHPNEIPENIVDC
+497 ISHPNEIPENIVDC
-511 YDDPEDEEDGSK
+511 YDDPEDEGDGSE
-523 PADEEEIVNEFFKE
+523 PADEEEIVDEFFKE
-537 PEEHRAKRIRINY
+537 PGEHRAKRIRINY

-607 REFPDMVDVM
+607 REFPDLVEVM

-625 LEMHFMKGWV
+625 LEMHFMQGWV

-640 DDHSLRMAVDHFK
+640 DDHSLRMAVSHFK
-653 EMLKMQPDMKPVYLQ
+653 KMLKIKPDMKQVYLQ
-668 LGICYRKLCQVD
+668 LGICYRNLIQVD

-693 DSFSEEELFE
+693 DSFSEEELFK
-703 LKLEKLKFI
+703 LKLDKLKFI
-712 VMNNRLEEAMPLAY
+712 VMNNRFEEAMPLAY

-731 HPESQMAGA
+731 HPENQMAGA

-749 GGEHTEGNFQKA
+749 GGEHAEENFQKA

-771 VNELFGS
+771 ANELFGS
-778 FEKMKKSGKDPKN
+778 FEKMKKEGKDTKN

-826 QPKKAVGP
+826 QPKKAMGP

-840 YYEDKDQDVF
+840 YYVEKDENVF
-850 FEVLREDY
+850 FEALKEDY
-858 KWLKNYGCSFTDIM
+858 KWLKNYGCSYTDLM
-872 IIYNQVVAEHQQSQ
+872 IIYNQVVAEHQKSQ
-886 EELKKYADKSE
+886 EEIKKYADKSE

>member
-6 NLSEESNNSENEANN
+6 KLSEESNN
-21 PENEAN
+21 PEEVLA
-27 NSENEPLDQ
+27 Q
-36 KELLEDVAEIRQM
+36 KELLEDVVEIRQM

-59 PMLFAIIKNCPNQQ
+59 PMLFAIIKNSPNHL

-87 IANLSLFQRKKM
+87 IASLSLFQRKKM
-99 SSVMLGFLKQDA
+99 SAEMLDFLKLDA
-111 KAIKEFEIPET
+111 KAIKEFKIPET
-122 TPETRAKLVS
+122 TPEARAKLVS

-142 VDVEMDIRSELGVF
+142 VDIEMDIRSEQGIF
-156 KDLKKKGEEIDV
+156 KDLKKQGEAIDI

-200 ATLYQEW
+200 ARLYQEW
-207 EECREKIFGR
+207 EEYREKIFDR
-217 FVSSGHWNDEER
+217 FVSSGYWNDEER
-229 AEVKDTILSPT
+229 AVVKDTILSPT

-272 YRQTDDDEVKVRALL
+272 YRLADDDEVKVRALL
-287 GWLLVSMNSSC
+287 GWLLVSTNCGC
-298 YEQHPDFLSFAEQL
+298 YEQHPDFRSFAEQL

-351 SSLSKRFLGDLKNKV
+351 ASLSKRFLGDLKDKV
-366 ADLLEADEDMRNIFG
+366 ADLLEADEDMRNIF
-381 VEDDEETSDEE
+381 EIDEDEETSEE
-392 SPIRSVDINTDEDG
+392 SPIRSVDTNTDEDG
-406 DPALN
+406 IDNLDA
-411 VGVDSPLSMD
+411 DIESPLSMD

-497 VSHPNEIPENIVDC
+497 ISHPNEIPENIVDC
-511 YDDPEDEEDGSK
+511 YDDPEDEGDGSE

-537 PEEHRAKRIRINY
+537 PGEHRAKRIRINY

-607 REFPDMVDVM
+607 REFPDLVEVM

-635 CMQKE
+635 CMQKG
-640 DDHSLRMAVDHFK
+640 DNHSLCMAVDHFK
-653 EMLKMQPDMKPVYLQ
+653 KMLKIKPDMKQVYLQ
-668 LGICYRKLCQVD
+668 LGICYRNLIQVD

-703 LKLEKLKFI
+703 LKLDKLKFI
-712 VMNNRLEEAMPLAY
+712 VMNNRFEEAMPLAF

-731 HPESQMAGA
+731 HPENQMAGA

-749 GGEHTEGNFQKA
+749 GGEHAEENFQKA

-778 FEKMKKSGKDPKN
+778 FEKMKKEGKDTKN

-826 QPKKAVGP
+826 QPKKAMGP

-840 YYEDKDQDVF
+840 YYVEKDENVF
-850 FEVLREDY
+850 FEALKEDY
-858 KWLKNYGCSFTDIM
+858 KWLKNYGCSYTDLM
-872 IIYNQVVAEHQQSQ
+872 IIYNQVVAEHQKSQ
-886 EELKKYADKSE
+886 EEIKKYADKSE

>member
-6 NLSEESNNSENEANN
+6 NLSEESNN
-21 PENEAN
+21 PEEDV
-27 NSENEPLDQ
+27 LDQ
-36 KELLEDVAEIRQM
+36 DFLLEKVDEMRDL

-54 FAECN
+54 FTECK
-59 PMLFAIIKNCPNQQ
+59 PILVAIFKNCPNHKQ
-73 PYIHRLVQGLLSTV
+73 YMRRLMHGLLKTV
-87 IANLSLFQRKKM
+87 LANMSLLQCKKLPDD
-99 SSVMLGFLKQDA
+99 MLGFLKQYVKPSEELD
-111 KAIKEFEIPET
+111 IPEM
-122 TPETRAKLVS
+122 TPEARTKFVFGAV
-132 EAISELDQFL
+132 SELDQLL
-142 VDVEMDIRSELGVF
+142 VDIEMDIRSDQGIF
-156 KDLKKKGEEIDV
+156 KDLKKQGEAIDI
-168 KEVKPTLEK
+168 KDVKPTLEK

-200 ATLYQEW
+200 ARLYQEW
-207 EECREKIFGR
+207 EEYREKIFDR
-217 FVSSGHWNDEER
+217 FVSSGYWNNEER
-229 AEVKDTILSPT
+229 AVVKDTILSPT

-272 YRQTDDDEVKVRALL
+272 YRLADDDEVKVRALL
-287 GWLLVSMNSSC
+287 GWLLVSTNCGS
-298 YEQHPDFLSFAEQL
+298 YEQQPDFRSFAEQL
-312 TEDCKNDSDLLAEII
+312 TEDCKNDPDLLAEII

-351 SSLSKRFLGDLKNKV
+351 ASLSKRFLDDLRDKV

-381 VEDDEETSDEE
+381 IEDDEETSEE
-392 SPIRSVDINTDEDG
+392 SPIRSDDTNTDEDRIPNL
-406 DPALN
+406 DA
-411 VGVDSPLSMD
+411 DIESPLSMD

-497 VSHPNEIPENIVDC
+497 VSHSNEIPENIVDC
-511 YDDPEDEEDGSK
+511 YDDPEDEEDGSES
-523 PADEEEIVNEFFKE
+523 ADEEEIVKEFFNE

-550 IRNLLR
+550 IRNLMR
-556 FSKFYKEKDEL
+556 FSKFYTAKDEI
-567 FTILDELDDDKPA
+567 FNIFDELDDDKPA

-607 REFPDMVDVM
+607 REFPDLVEVM

-635 CMQKE
+635 CMQKG
-640 DDHSLRMAVDHFK
+640 DNHSLRMAVDHFK
-653 EMLKMQPDMKPVYLQ
+653 KMLKIKPDMKQVYLQ
-668 LGICYRKLCQVD
+668 LGTCYRNLIQVD

-703 LKLEKLKFI
+703 LKLDKLKFI
-712 VMNNRLEEAMPLAY
+712 VMNNRFEEAMPLAY

-731 HPESQMAGA
+731 HPENQMAGA

-749 GGEHTEGNFQKA
+749 GGEHAEENFQKA

-778 FEKMKKSGKDPKN
+778 FEKMKKAGKDTKN

-799 FFKMMKNDKAAEAYN
+799 FFKMMKNDKLAEAYN

-826 QPKKAVGP
+826 QPKKAMGP
-834 FFRAYA
+834 FFRVYA
-840 YYEDKDQDVF
+840 YYVEKDENVF
-850 FEVLREDY
+850 FEALKEDY
-858 KWLKNYGCSFTDIM
+858 KWLKNYGCSYTDLM
-872 IIYNQVVAEHQQSQ
+872 IIYNQVVAEHQKSQ
-886 EELKKYADKSE
+886 EEIKKYADKSE